1 MQNMQNQEIFHIAG
15 GPAYSKFRKEKL
27 LQKLQTINNQIKAI
41 YSEYIHI
48 VWCGIKIVDIDKT
61 ALEKILRYG
70 PKAHKLEFKNNS
82 IITIPRPGTIS
93 PWASRATD
101 IAKHCGLHGIKRIER
116 AVAIYIELK
125 NESLLSD
132 DEKKSLSIL
141 LHDRMTEV
149 SIFNLD
155 DAQFLFSDSPP
166 KPIQYAEMLEGGKQV
181 LNEFNKNLGLALSE
195 DEIDYLFNYF
205 SSIKRNPTDAEL
217 MMFAQANSEHCR
229 HKIFNADW
237 IIDGK
242 KQSTSLF
249 NMIKNT
255 HQLHPGN
262 TIVAYSD
269 NSSIIE
275 GTQIN
280 RFYPN
285 QNGIYSD
292 HEELTHFIMKVET
305 HNHPTAIS
313 PFSGAATGAGGEIRD
328 EGATGR
334 GSKPKAGLTGFSV
347 SNLHIP
353 EFIQPWEKIKYGV
366 PSRISSALQI
376 MIDGPIGAA
385 SYNNE
390 FGRPNIAG
398 YFRTLEIKHDDEVKG
413 FHKPIMLA
421 GGIGSINNI
430 HTKKHAIPPGALLIQ
445 LGGPAM
451 LIGLGG
457 GAASSMGTGFNSENL
472 DFDSVQRGN
481 PELQRRAQEVIDRCW
496 QLGTENPILSIH
508 DVGAGGLSN
517 AFPELV
523 NDGGVGATLQLRS
536 INNEEPSMSPREL
549 WCNEAQERYVLAIQE
564 KDLDLFKS
572 LCNRERCPFAILG
585 IAKKDKHLIVEDSL
599 LKKDVVHMDLSIL
612 LGKPPRMTRNVKRKE
627 ITIKVIKT
635 ETIDIKDAAYR
646 ILRYPAV
653 ANKMFLIHI
662 GDRTVT
668 GLIARDQLVGPWQV
682 PVADVAVTLSS
693 FDTILGEAFAIGEK
707 TPIALIDAKASVR
720 MALGESITNLSAASI
735 NNFEDIKLSANWMAS
750 AGHTGQ
756 DAALFD
762 AVEEIG
768 IHLCPDLGISIPVGK
783 DSMSMK
789 TTWLDNTKE
798 KTVVSPVSLIVSV
811 FAPVFDAR
819 KTLTPCLNRDLKDS
833 GLIYIDLGL
842 GKNRLG
848 ASSFNL
854 VFNEVGDIP
863 PKLDNAKTLKAF
875 FHVIQTLKKENMIE
889 AYHDRSD
896 GGLFATLSEMAFAGR
911 CGLNINL
918 TNCGTD
924 INAILFNEELGAVIQ
939 VRKEFISAALTKIH
953 KDLNQHAYLIGSINL
968 NQRIQIHYKNEIVFE
983 DTRSNL
989 QSIWTETSYK
999 MQSMRDNPECAIEE
1013 FSQISDDLDPGIN
1026 PKFNFEIPESF
1037 AIKKTKPKIA
1047 ILREQGINGHVEMA
1061 AAFSSAGFEAHDVHM
1076 TDIIEGHKSLADF
1089 SALVACGGFSYGDVL
1104 GAGEGWAKSI
1114 LFNSK
1119 TRDAFTAFFSRPN
1132 TIALG
1137 ICNGCQ
1143 MMSNLKEIIPGSALW
1158 PHFIKNKSE
1167 QFEARFVSVEILK
1180 SNSIFLAGM
1189 NGAILPIAVAHGEGY
1204 AEYQTETQVNDVLN
1218 HQLATLRYV
1227 DNYHKG
1233 TSTYPMNPNGSPN
1246 GITGFTS
1253 ENGRFSI
1260 MMPHPERVYR
1270 VLQNSWYPGSWDELA
1285 PWYKMFT
1292 NAYQFFN

>member
-1 MQNMQNQEIFHIAG
+1 MQSQEIIHIAG

-27 LQKLQTINNQIKAI
+27 LEKLQTVNPQIKDI
-41 YSEYIHI
+41 HSEYLHI
-48 VWCGIKIVDIDKT
+48 VWCEKKIAASEKDT
-61 ALEKILRYG
+61 LEKILHYG
-70 PKAHKLEFKNNS
+70 PKAQVLDFKDNS

-101 IAKHCGLHGIKRIER
+101 IANHCGLYDIKRIER
-116 AVAIYIELK
+116 AVAVYIELK
-125 NESLLSD
+125 NGALLSED
-132 DEKKSLSIL
+132 QKKVLAL
-141 LHDRMTEV
+141 YLHDRMTEV

-155 DAQFLFSDSPP
+155 DAKALFSHLAP
-166 KPIQYAEMLEGGKQV
+166 KPIQYAEMLEHGKKV
-181 LNEFNKNLGLALSE
+181 LNDFNKNLGLALSE

-205 SSIKRNPTDAEL
+205 TSIKRNPTDVEL

-237 IIDGK
+237 IVDGE
-242 KQSTSLF
+242 KQSKSLF
-249 NMIKNT
+249 GMIKNT

-262 TIVAYSD
+262 TVVAYSD
-269 NSSIIE
+269 NSSIVE
-275 GTQIN
+275 GAKIN

-285 QNGIYSD
+285 QNGVYD
-292 HEELTHFIMKVET
+292 NHEELTHFIMKVET

-347 SNLHIP
+347 SNLRIP
-353 EFIQPWEKIKYGV
+353 EFIQPWEKNDYGS

-376 MIDGPIGAA
+376 MIDGPIGGA

-398 YFRTLEIKHDDEVKG
+398 YFRTLEIEHDDEVKG

-421 GGIGSINNI
+421 GGIGSINDI
-430 HTKKHAIPPGALLIQ
+430 HTKKHAIPAGALLIQ
-445 LGGPAM
+445 IGGPAM

-457 GAASSMGTGFNSENL
+457 GAASSMGTGFNAENL

-496 QLGTENPILSIH
+496 QLGKDNPILSIH

-523 NDGGVGATLQLRS
+523 NDGGVGATFQLRS

-549 WCNEAQERYVLAIQE
+549 WCNEAQERYVLAIEE
-564 KDLDLFKS
+564 KDLDLFKL
-572 LCNRERCPFAILG
+572 LCERERCPFAIVG
-585 IAKKDKHLIVEDSL
+585 IAKNTKELIVEDSL
-599 LKKDVVHMDLSIL
+599 LKKDAVHMDLSIL
-612 LGKPPRMTRNVKRKE
+612 LGKPPKMTRDVIRKQKKL
-627 ITIKVIKT
+627 KVFAT
-635 ETIDIKDAAYR
+635 EDIDIKEAAYR

-662 GDRTVT
+662 GDRSVT
-668 GLIARDQLVGPWQV
+668 GLISRDQLVGPWQL

-693 FDTILGEAFAIGEK
+693 FDSLLGEAFAIGEK
-707 TPIALIDAKASVR
+707 TPIAMIDAKASVR
-720 MALGESITNLSAASI
+720 MALGEAITNLSAASI
-735 NNFEDIKLSANWMAS
+735 HHLEDVKLSANWMAS
-750 AGHTGQ
+750 AGHAGE

-768 IHLCPDLGISIPVGK
+768 MHLCPDLGISIPVGK

-789 TTWLDNTKE
+789 TTWLDQSQE
-798 KTVVSPVSLIVSV
+798 KTVVSPVSLIVSA

-819 KTLTPCLNRDLKDS
+819 KTLTPALDRNLKDS
-833 GLIYIDLGL
+833 GLIYIDLGF

-848 ASSFNL
+848 ASCFNL
-854 VFNEVGDIP
+854 VFNQVGDIVP
-863 PKLDNAKTLKAF
+863 TLDDTKILKAF
-875 FHVIQTLKKENMIE
+875 FEMIQTLKNEDVIV

-896 GGLFATLSEMAFAGR
+896 GGLFTTLTEMAFAGR
-911 CGLNINL
+911 CGLDIDL
-918 TNCGTD
+918 SKCGHD
-924 INAILFNEELGAVIQ
+924 IKAILFNEELGAVIQ
-939 VRKEFISAALTKIH
+939 VKKEHIADVLTRMNSAL
-953 KDLNQHAYLIGSINL
+953 KDHVFLIGSINS
-968 NQRIQIHYKNEIVFE
+968 QQTIHIQHENKTVFK
-983 DTRSNL
+983 DIRTNL
-989 QSIWTETSYK
+989 QNAWSETSYK
-999 MQSMRDNPECAIEE
+999 MQAMRDNPECALEE
-1013 FSQISDDLDPGIN
+1013 FSLISDDLDPGIS
-1026 PKFNFEIPESF
+1026 PQFNFEIPKTF

-1047 ILREQGINGHVEMA
+1047 ILREQGVNGHVEMA
-1061 AAFSSAGFEAHDVHM
+1061 SAFSRAGFEAHDVHM
-1076 TDIIEGHKSLADF
+1076 SDIIQDRKSLNDF

-1114 LFNSK
+1114 LFNRK
-1119 TRDAFTAFFSRPN
+1119 TRDAFEAFFSRPD

-1143 MMSNLKEIIPGSALW
+1143 MMSNLKEIIPGSSLW
-1158 PHFIKNKSE
+1158 PHFVKNKSE
-1167 QFEARFVSVEILK
+1167 QFEARFVSVEILP
-1180 SNSIFLAGM
+1180 SNSVFFTGM
-1189 NGAILPIAVAHGEGY
+1189 HGAILPIVVAHGEGY
-1204 AEYQTETQVNDVLN
+1204 TEYEDSKQLNDVLN

-1233 TSTYPMNPNGSPN
+1233 TSAYPMNPNGSPQ
-1246 GITGFTS
+1246 GMTGFTS
-1253 ENGRFSI
+1253 DNGRFSI
-1260 MMPHPERVYR
+1260 MMPHPERVFR
-1270 VLQNSWYPGSWDELA
+1270 TVQNSWHPETWDELA
-1285 PWYKMFT
+1285 PWYKMFA

>member
-1 MQNMQNQEIFHIAG
+1 MQSQEIIHIAG
-15 GPAYSKFRKEKL
+15 GPAYSKFRTEKL
-27 LQKLQTINNQIKAI
+27 LEKLQTVNPQIKDI
-41 YSEYIHI
+41 HSEYLHI
-48 VWCGIKIVDIDKT
+48 VWCEKKIAASEKDT
-61 ALEKILRYG
+61 LEKILHYG
-70 PKAHKLEFKNNS
+70 PKAQVLDFKDNS

-101 IAKHCGLHGIKRIER
+101 IANHCGLYDIKRIER
-116 AVAIYIELK
+116 AVAVYIELK
-125 NESLLSD
+125 NGALLSED
-132 DEKKSLSIL
+132 QKKVLAL
-141 LHDRMTEV
+141 YLHDRMTEV

-155 DAQFLFSDSPP
+155 DAKALFSHLAP
-166 KPIQYAEMLEGGKQV
+166 KPIQYAEMLEHGKKV
-181 LNEFNKNLGLALSE
+181 LNDFNKNLGLALSE

-205 SSIKRNPTDAEL
+205 TSIKRNPTDVEL

-237 IIDGK
+237 IVDGE
-242 KQSTSLF
+242 KQSKSLF
-249 NMIKNT
+249 GMIKNT

-262 TIVAYSD
+262 TVVAYSD
-269 NSSIIE
+269 NSSIVE
-275 GTQIN
+275 GAKIN

-285 QNGIYSD
+285 QNGVYD
-292 HEELTHFIMKVET
+292 NHEELTHFIMKVET

-347 SNLHIP
+347 SNLRIP
-353 EFIQPWEKIKYGV
+353 EFIQPWEKNDYGS

-376 MIDGPIGAA
+376 MIDGPIGGA

-398 YFRTLEIKHDDEVKG
+398 YFRTLEIEHDDEVKG

-421 GGIGSINNI
+421 GGIGSINDI
-430 HTKKHAIPPGALLIQ
+430 HTKKHAIPAGSLLIQ
-445 LGGPAM
+445 IGGPAM

-457 GAASSMGTGFNSENL
+457 GAASSMGTGFNAENL

-496 QLGTENPILSIH
+496 QLGKDNPILSIH

-523 NDGGVGATLQLRS
+523 NDGGVGATFQLRS

-549 WCNEAQERYVLAIQE
+549 WCNEAQERYVLAIEE
-564 KDLDLFKS
+564 KDLDLFKL
-572 LCNRERCPFAILG
+572 LCERERCPFAIVG
-585 IAKKDKHLIVEDSL
+585 IAKNTKELIVEDSL
-599 LKKDVVHMDLSIL
+599 LKKDAVHMDLSIL
-612 LGKPPRMTRNVKRKE
+612 LGKPPKMTRDVIRKQ
-627 ITIKVIKT
+627 KKLKAFAT
-635 ETIDIKDAAYR
+635 EDIDIKEAAYR

-662 GDRTVT
+662 GDRSVT
-668 GLIARDQLVGPWQV
+668 GLISRDQLVGPWQL

-693 FDTILGEAFAIGEK
+693 FDSLLGEAFAIGEK
-707 TPIALIDAKASVR
+707 TPIAMIDAKASVR
-720 MALGESITNLSAASI
+720 MALGEAITNLSAASI
-735 NNFEDIKLSANWMAS
+735 HHLEDVKLSANWMAS
-750 AGHTGQ
+750 AGHAGE

-768 IHLCPDLGISIPVGK
+768 MHLCPDLGISIPVGK

-789 TTWLDNTKE
+789 TTWLDQSQE
-798 KTVVSPVSLIVSV
+798 KTVVSPVSLIVSA

-819 KTLTPCLNRDLKDS
+819 KTLTPALDRNLKDS
-833 GLIYIDLGL
+833 GLIYIDLGF

-848 ASSFNL
+848 ASCFNL
-854 VFNEVGDIP
+854 VFNQVGDIAP
-863 PKLDNAKTLKAF
+863 TLDDTKILKAF
-875 FHVIQTLKKENMIE
+875 FEMIQTLKNEDVIV

-896 GGLFATLSEMAFAGR
+896 GGLFTTLTEMAFAGR
-911 CGLNINL
+911 CGLDIDL
-918 TNCGTD
+918 SKCGHD
-924 INAILFNEELGAVIQ
+924 IKAILFNEELGAVIQ
-939 VRKEFISAALTKIH
+939 VKKEHIADVLTRMNRALN
-953 KDLNQHAYLIGSINL
+953 DHAFLIGSINS
-968 NQRIQIHYKNEIVFE
+968 QQTIHIQHENKTVFK
-983 DTRSNL
+983 DIRTNL
-989 QSIWTETSYK
+989 QNAWSETSYK
-999 MQSMRDNPECAIEE
+999 MQAMRDNPECALEE
-1013 FSQISDDLDPGIN
+1013 FSLISDDLDPGIS
-1026 PKFNFEIPESF
+1026 PQFNFEIPQTF

-1047 ILREQGINGHVEMA
+1047 ILREQGVNGHVEMA
-1061 AAFSSAGFEAHDVHM
+1061 SAFSRAGFEAHDVHM
-1076 TDIIEGHKSLADF
+1076 SDIIQDRKSLNDF

-1114 LFNSK
+1114 LFNRK
-1119 TRDAFTAFFSRPN
+1119 TRDAFEAFFSRPD

-1143 MMSNLKEIIPGSALW
+1143 MMSNLKEIIPGSSLW
-1158 PHFIKNKSE
+1158 PHFVKNKSE
-1167 QFEARFVSVEILK
+1167 QFEARFVSVEILP
-1180 SNSIFLAGM
+1180 SNSVFFTGM
-1189 NGAILPIAVAHGEGY
+1189 HGAILPIVVAHGEGY
-1204 AEYQTETQVNDVLN
+1204 TEYEDSKQLNDVLN

-1233 TSTYPMNPNGSPN
+1233 TSAYPMNPNGSPQ
-1246 GITGFTS
+1246 GMTGFTS
-1253 ENGRFSI
+1253 DNGRFSI
-1260 MMPHPERVYR
+1260 MMPHPERVFR
-1270 VLQNSWYPGSWDELA
+1270 TVQNSWHPETWDELA
-1285 PWYKMFT
+1285 PWYKMFA

>member
-1 MQNMQNQEIFHIAG
+1 MQSQEIIHIAG

-27 LQKLQTINNQIKAI
+27 LEKLQTVNPQIKDI
-41 YSEYIHI
+41 HSEYLHI
-48 VWCGIKIVDIDKT
+48 VWCEKKIAASEKNT
-61 ALEKILRYG
+61 LEKILHYG
-70 PKAHKLEFKNNS
+70 PKAQVLDFKDNS

-101 IAKHCGLHGIKRIER
+101 IANHCGLYDIKRIER
-116 AVAIYIELK
+116 AVAVYIELK
-125 NESLLSD
+125 NGALLSED
-132 DEKKSLSIL
+132 QKKVLAL
-141 LHDRMTEV
+141 YLHDRMTEV

-155 DAQFLFSDSPP
+155 DAKALFSHLAP
-166 KPIQYAEMLEGGKQV
+166 KPIQYAEMLEHGKKV
-181 LNEFNKNLGLALSE
+181 LNDFNKNLGLALSE

-205 SSIKRNPTDAEL
+205 TSIKRNPTDVEL

-237 IIDGK
+237 IVDGE
-242 KQSTSLF
+242 KQSKSLF
-249 NMIKNT
+249 GMIKNT

-262 TIVAYSD
+262 TVVAYSD
-269 NSSIIE
+269 NSSIVE
-275 GTQIN
+275 GAKIN

-285 QNGIYSD
+285 QNGVYD
-292 HEELTHFIMKVET
+292 NHEELTHFIMKVET

-347 SNLHIP
+347 SNLRIP
-353 EFIQPWEKIKYGV
+353 EFIQPWEKNDYGS

-376 MIDGPIGAA
+376 MIDGPIGGA

-398 YFRTLEIKHDDEVKG
+398 YFRTLEIEHDDEVKG

-421 GGIGSINNI
+421 GGIGSINDI
-430 HTKKHAIPPGALLIQ
+430 HTKKHAIPAGALLIQ
-445 LGGPAM
+445 IGGPAM

-457 GAASSMGTGFNSENL
+457 GAASSMGTGFNAENL

-496 QLGTENPILSIH
+496 QLGKDNPILSIH

-523 NDGGVGATLQLRS
+523 NDGGVGATFQLRS

-549 WCNEAQERYVLAIQE
+549 WCNEAQERYVLAIEE
-564 KDLDLFKS
+564 KDLDLFKL
-572 LCNRERCPFAILG
+572 LCERERCPFAIVG
-585 IAKKDKHLIVEDSL
+585 IAKNTKELIVEDSL
-599 LKKDVVHMDLSIL
+599 LKKDAVHMDLSIL
-612 LGKPPRMTRNVKRKE
+612 LGKPPKMTRDVIRKQ
-627 ITIKVIKT
+627 KKLKAFAT
-635 ETIDIKDAAYR
+635 EDIDIKEAAYR

-662 GDRTVT
+662 GDRSVT
-668 GLIARDQLVGPWQV
+668 GLISRDQLVGPWQL

-693 FDTILGEAFAIGEK
+693 FDSLLGEAFAIGEK
-707 TPIALIDAKASVR
+707 TPIAMIDAKASVR
-720 MALGESITNLSAASI
+720 MALGEAITNLSAASI
-735 NNFEDIKLSANWMAS
+735 HHLEDVKLSANWMAS
-750 AGHTGQ
+750 AGHAGE

-768 IHLCPDLGISIPVGK
+768 MHLCPDLGISIPVGK

-789 TTWLDNTKE
+789 TTWLDQSQE
-798 KTVVSPVSLIVSV
+798 KTVVSPVSLIVSA

-819 KTLTPCLNRDLKDS
+819 KTLTPALDRNLKDS
-833 GLIYIDLGL
+833 GLIYIDLGF

-848 ASSFNL
+848 ASCFNL
-854 VFNEVGDIP
+854 VFNQVGDIAP
-863 PKLDNAKTLKAF
+863 TLDDTKILKAF
-875 FHVIQTLKKENMIE
+875 FEMIQTLKNEDVIV

-896 GGLFATLSEMAFAGR
+896 GGLFTTLTEMAFAGR
-911 CGLNINL
+911 CGLDIDL
-918 TNCGTD
+918 SKCGHD
-924 INAILFNEELGAVIQ
+924 IKAILFNEELGAVIQ
-939 VRKEFISAALTKIH
+939 VKKEHIADVLTRMNRAL
-953 KDLNQHAYLIGSINL
+953 KDHAFLIGSINS
-968 NQRIQIHYKNEIVFE
+968 QQTIHIQHENKTVFK
-983 DTRSNL
+983 DIRANL
-989 QSIWTETSYK
+989 QNAWSETSYK
-999 MQSMRDNPECAIEE
+999 MQAMRDNPECALEE
-1013 FSQISDDLDPGIN
+1013 FSLISDDLDPGIS
-1026 PKFNFEIPESF
+1026 PQFNFEIPQTF

-1047 ILREQGINGHVEMA
+1047 ILREQGVNGHVEMA
-1061 AAFSSAGFEAHDVHM
+1061 SAFSRAGFEAHDVHM
-1076 TDIIEGHKSLADF
+1076 SDIIQDRKSLNDF

-1114 LFNSK
+1114 LFNRK
-1119 TRDAFTAFFSRPN
+1119 TRDAFEAFFSRPD

-1143 MMSNLKEIIPGSALW
+1143 MMSNLKEIIPGSSLW
-1158 PHFIKNKSE
+1158 PHFVKNKSE
-1167 QFEARFVSVEILK
+1167 QFEARFVSVEILP
-1180 SNSIFLAGM
+1180 SNSVFFTGM
-1189 NGAILPIAVAHGEGY
+1189 HGAILPIVVAHGEGY
-1204 AEYQTETQVNDVLN
+1204 TEYEDSKQLNDVLN

-1233 TSTYPMNPNGSPN
+1233 TSAYPMNPNGSPQ
-1246 GITGFTS
+1246 GMTGFTS
-1253 ENGRFSI
+1253 DNGRFSI
-1260 MMPHPERVYR
+1260 MMPHPERVFR
-1270 VLQNSWYPGSWDELA
+1270 TVQNSWHPETWDELA
-1285 PWYKMFT
+1285 PWYKMFA

>member
-1 MQNMQNQEIFHIAG
+1 MQSQEIIHIAG

-27 LQKLQTINNQIKAI
+27 LEKLQTVNPQIKDI
-41 YSEYIHI
+41 HSEYLHI
-48 VWCGIKIVDIDKT
+48 VWCEKKIAASEKDT
-61 ALEKILRYG
+61 LEKILHYG
-70 PKAHKLEFKNNS
+70 PKAQVLDFKDNS

-101 IAKHCGLHGIKRIER
+101 IANHCGLYDIKRIER
-116 AVAIYIELK
+116 AVAVYIELK
-125 NESLLSD
+125 NGALLSED
-132 DEKKSLSIL
+132 QKKVLAL
-141 LHDRMTEV
+141 YLHDRMTEV

-155 DAQFLFSDSPP
+155 DAKALFSHLAP
-166 KPIQYAEMLEGGKQV
+166 KPIQYAEMLEHGKKV
-181 LNEFNKNLGLALSE
+181 LNDFNKNLGLALSE

-205 SSIKRNPTDAEL
+205 TSIKRNPTDVEL

-237 IIDGK
+237 IVDGE
-242 KQSTSLF
+242 KQSKSLF
-249 NMIKNT
+249 GMIKNT

-262 TIVAYSD
+262 TVVAYSD
-269 NSSIIE
+269 NSSIVE
-275 GTQIN
+275 GAKIN

-285 QNGIYSD
+285 QNGVYD
-292 HEELTHFIMKVET
+292 NHEELTHFIMKVET

-347 SNLHIP
+347 SNLRIP
-353 EFIQPWEKIKYGV
+353 EFIQPWEKNDYGS

-376 MIDGPIGAA
+376 MIDGPIGGA

-398 YFRTLEIKHDDEVKG
+398 YFRTLEIEHDDEVKG

-421 GGIGSINNI
+421 GGIGSINDI
-430 HTKKHAIPPGALLIQ
+430 HTKKHAIPAGALLIQ
-445 LGGPAM
+445 IGGPAM

-457 GAASSMGTGFNSENL
+457 GAASSMGTGFNAENL

-496 QLGTENPILSIH
+496 QLGKDNPILSIH

-523 NDGGVGATLQLRS
+523 NDGGVGATFQLRS

-549 WCNEAQERYVLAIQE
+549 WCNEAQERYVLAIEE
-564 KDLDLFKS
+564 KDLDLFKL
-572 LCNRERCPFAILG
+572 LCERERCPFAIVG
-585 IAKKDKHLIVEDSL
+585 IAKNTKELIVEDSL
-599 LKKDVVHMDLSIL
+599 LKKDAVHMDLSIL
-612 LGKPPRMTRNVKRKE
+612 LGKPPKMTRDVIRKQ
-627 ITIKVIKT
+627 KKLKAFAT
-635 ETIDIKDAAYR
+635 EDIDIKEAAYR

-662 GDRTVT
+662 GDRSVT
-668 GLIARDQLVGPWQV
+668 GLISRDQLVGPWQL

-693 FDTILGEAFAIGEK
+693 FDSLLGEAFAIGEK
-707 TPIALIDAKASVR
+707 TPIAMIDAKASVR
-720 MALGESITNLSAASI
+720 MALGEAITNLSAASI
-735 NNFEDIKLSANWMAS
+735 HHLEDVKLSANWMAS
-750 AGHTGQ
+750 AGHAGE

-768 IHLCPDLGISIPVGK
+768 MHLCPDLGISIPVGK

-789 TTWLDNTKE
+789 TTWLDQSQE
-798 KTVVSPVSLIVSV
+798 KTVVSPVSLIVSA

-819 KTLTPCLNRDLKDS
+819 KTLTPALDRNLKDS
-833 GLIYIDLGL
+833 GLIYIDLGF

-848 ASSFNL
+848 ASCFNL
-854 VFNEVGDIP
+854 VFNQVGDIAP
-863 PKLDNAKTLKAF
+863 TLDDTKILKAF
-875 FHVIQTLKKENMIE
+875 FEMIQTLKNEDVIV

-896 GGLFATLSEMAFAGR
+896 GGLFTTLTEMAFAGR
-911 CGLNINL
+911 CGLDIDL
-918 TNCGTD
+918 SKCGHD
-924 INAILFNEELGAVIQ
+924 IKAILFNEELGAVIQ
-939 VRKEFISAALTKIH
+939 VKKEHIADVLTRMNHAL
-953 KDLNQHAYLIGSINL
+953 KDHAFLIGSINS
-968 NQRIQIHYKNEIVFE
+968 QQTIHIQHENKTVFK
-983 DTRSNL
+983 DIRANL
-989 QSIWTETSYK
+989 QNAWSETSYK
-999 MQSMRDNPECAIEE
+999 MQAMRDNPECALEE
-1013 FSQISDDLDPGIN
+1013 FSLISDDLDPGIS
-1026 PKFNFEIPESF
+1026 PQFNFEIPQTF

-1047 ILREQGINGHVEMA
+1047 ILREQGVNGHVEMA
-1061 AAFSSAGFEAHDVHM
+1061 SAFSRAGFEAHDVHM
-1076 TDIIEGHKSLADF
+1076 SDIIQDRKSLNDF

-1114 LFNSK
+1114 LFNRK
-1119 TRDAFTAFFSRPN
+1119 TRDAFEAFFSRPD

-1143 MMSNLKEIIPGSALW
+1143 MMSNLKEIIPGSSLW
-1158 PHFIKNKSE
+1158 PHFVKNKSE
-1167 QFEARFVSVEILK
+1167 QFEARFVSVEILP
-1180 SNSIFLAGM
+1180 SNSVFFTGM
-1189 NGAILPIAVAHGEGY
+1189 HGAILPIVVAHGEGY
-1204 AEYQTETQVNDVLN
+1204 TEYEDSKQLNDVLN
-1218 HQLATLRYV
+1218 HQLAILRYV

-1233 TSTYPMNPNGSPN
+1233 TSAYPMNPNGSPQ
-1246 GITGFTS
+1246 GMTGFTS
-1253 ENGRFSI
+1253 DNGRFSI
-1260 MMPHPERVYR
+1260 MMPHPERVFR
-1270 VLQNSWYPGSWDELA
+1270 TVQNSWHPETWDELA
-1285 PWYKMFT
+1285 PWYKMFA

>member
-1 MQNMQNQEIFHIAG
+1 MQSQEIIHIAG
-15 GPAYSKFRKEKL
+15 GPAFSKFRKEKL
-27 LQKLQTINNQIKAI
+27 LGKLQTVNPKIKDI
-41 YSEYIHI
+41 HSEYLHL
-48 VWCGIKIVDIDKT
+48 VWCEKKINASEKDT
-61 ALEKILRYG
+61 LEKILHYG
-70 PKAHKLEFKNNS
+70 PKAQALDFKQNS

-101 IAKHCGLHGIKRIER
+101 IANHCGLHDIKRIER
-116 AVAIYIELK
+116 AIAIYIELK
-125 NESLLSD
+125 DETLLSED
-132 DEKKSLSIL
+132 QKKVLAL
-141 LHDRMTEV
+141 YLYDRMTEV

-155 DAQFLFSDSPP
+155 DAKALFSNLAP
-166 KPIQYAEMLEGGKQV
+166 KPIQYAEMLEGGKKV
-181 LNEFNKNLGLALSE
+181 LNDFNKKLGLALSE

-205 SSIKRNPTDAEL
+205 TSIKRNPTDAEL

-237 IIDGK
+237 IVDGE
-242 KQSTSLF
+242 KQSKSLF
-249 NMIKNT
+249 GMIKNT

-262 TIVAYSD
+262 TVVAYSD
-269 NSSIIE
+269 NSSIVE
-275 GTQIN
+275 GAMIN
-280 RFYPN
+280 RLYPN
-285 QNGIYSD
+285 QNGVYNN

-347 SNLHIP
+347 SNLRIP
-353 EFIQPWEKIKYGV
+353 EFIQPWEKDHYGS

-376 MIDGPIGAA
+376 MIDGPIGSA

-398 YFRTLEIKHDDEVKG
+398 YFRTLEIEHDDEVKG

-421 GGIGSINNI
+421 GGIGSINDI
-430 HTKKHAIPPGALLIQ
+430 HTKKHAIPAGALLIQ
-445 LGGPAM
+445 IGGPAM

-457 GAASSMGTGFNSENL
+457 GAASSMGTGFNAENL

-496 QLGTENPILSIH
+496 QLGTDNPILSIH

-523 NDGGVGATLQLRS
+523 NDGGVGATFQLRS

-549 WCNEAQERYVLAIQE
+549 WCNEAQERYVLAIEE

-572 LCNRERCPFAILG
+572 LCERERCPFAIVG
-585 IAKKDKHLIVEDSL
+585 IAKNTKDLIVEDSL
-599 LKKDVVHMDLSIL
+599 LKTDAVHMDLSIL
-612 LGKPPRMTRNVKRKE
+612 LGKPPKMTRDVKRKQ
-627 ITIKVIKT
+627 KKLKAFAT
-635 ETIDIKDAAYR
+635 EDIDIKEAAYR

-662 GDRTVT
+662 GDRSVT
-668 GLIARDQLVGPWQV
+668 GLISRDQLVGPWQL

-693 FDTILGEAFAIGEK
+693 FDSLLGEAFAIGEK
-707 TPIALIDAKASVR
+707 TPIAIIDAKASVR
-720 MALGESITNLSAASI
+720 MALGEAITNLSAASI
-735 NNFEDIKLSANWMAS
+735 HHLEDVKLSANWMAS
-750 AGHTGQ
+750 AGHAGE

-768 IHLCPDLGISIPVGK
+768 MHLCPDLGISIPVGK

-789 TTWLDNTKE
+789 TTWLDQSQE
-798 KTVVSPVSLIVSV
+798 KTVVSPVSLIVSA

-819 KTLTPCLNRDLKDS
+819 KTLTPALNRNLKDS
-833 GLIYIDLGL
+833 SLIYIDLGF

-848 ASSFNL
+848 ASCFNL
-854 VFNEVGDIP
+854 VFNQVGDVSP
-863 PKLDNAKTLKAF
+863 TLDDTKTLKAF
-875 FHVIQTLKKENMIE
+875 FEMIQTLKNEDAIV

-896 GGLFATLSEMAFAGR
+896 GGLFVTLTEMAFAGR
-911 CGLNINL
+911 CGLDIDL
-918 TNCGTD
+918 SNCGQD
-924 INAILFNEELGAVIQ
+924 IKAILFNEELGAVIQ
-939 VRKEFISAALTKIH
+939 VKKEHIADVLTRMNRAL
-953 KDLNQHAYLIGSINL
+953 KDHAFLIGSINS
-968 NQRIQIHYKNEIVFE
+968 NQTIHIQYQNKTVFK
-983 DTRSNL
+983 DIRSNL
-989 QSIWTETSYK
+989 QNAWSETSYK
-999 MQSMRDNPECAIEE
+999 MQAMRDNPECALEE
-1013 FSQISDDLDPGIN
+1013 FSLISDDLDPGIN
-1026 PKFNFEIPESF
+1026 PQFDFEIPQTF

-1047 ILREQGINGHVEMA
+1047 VLREQGVNGHVEMA
-1061 AAFSSAGFEAHDVHM
+1061 AAFSTAGFEAHDVHM
-1076 TDIIEGHKSLADF
+1076 SDIIQGRKSLNDF

-1114 LFNSK
+1114 LFNKK
-1119 TRDAFTAFFSRPN
+1119 TRDTFETFFSRSD

-1143 MMSNLKEIIPGSALW
+1143 MMSNLKEIIPGTSLW
-1158 PHFIKNKSE
+1158 PHFVKNKSE
-1167 QFEARFVSVEILK
+1167 QFEARFVSVEILP
-1180 SNSIFLAGM
+1180 SNSIFFTGM
-1189 NGAILPIAVAHGEGY
+1189 HGAILPIAVAHGEGY
-1204 AEYQTETQVNDVLN
+1204 TEYQDSKQMNDVLN

-1233 TSTYPMNPNGSPN
+1233 TSAYPMNPNGSPQ
-1246 GITGFTS
+1246 GMTGFTS

-1260 MMPHPERVYR
+1260 MMPHPERVFR
-1270 VLQNSWYPGSWDELA
+1270 TVQNSWYPETWDELA
-1285 PWYKMFT
+1285 PWYKMFV

>member
-1 MQNMQNQEIFHIAG
+1 MQSQEIIHIAG

-27 LQKLQTINNQIKAI
+27 LEKLQTVNPQIKDI
-41 YSEYIHI
+41 HSEYLHI
-48 VWCGIKIVDIDKT
+48 VWCEKKIAASEKDT
-61 ALEKILRYG
+61 LEKILHYG
-70 PKAHKLEFKNNS
+70 PKAQVLDFKDNS

-101 IAKHCGLHGIKRIER
+101 IANHCGLYDIKRIER
-116 AVAIYIELK
+116 AVAVYIELK
-125 NESLLSD
+125 NGALLSED
-132 DEKKSLSIL
+132 QKKVLAL
-141 LHDRMTEV
+141 YLHDRMTEV

-155 DAQFLFSDSPP
+155 DAKALFSHLAP
-166 KPIQYAEMLEGGKQV
+166 KPIQYAEMLEHGKKV
-181 LNEFNKNLGLALSE
+181 LNDFNKNLGLALSE

-205 SSIKRNPTDAEL
+205 TSIKRNPTDVEL

-237 IIDGK
+237 IVDGE
-242 KQSTSLF
+242 KQSKSLF
-249 NMIKNT
+249 GMIKNT

-262 TIVAYSD
+262 TVVAYSD
-269 NSSIIE
+269 NSSIVE
-275 GTQIN
+275 GAKIN

-285 QNGIYSD
+285 QNGVYD
-292 HEELTHFIMKVET
+292 NHEELTHFIMKVET

-347 SNLHIP
+347 SNLRIP
-353 EFIQPWEKIKYGV
+353 EFIQPWEKNDYGS

-376 MIDGPIGAA
+376 MIDGPIGGA

-398 YFRTLEIKHDDEVKG
+398 YFRTLEIEHDDEVKG

-421 GGIGSINNI
+421 GGIGSINDI
-430 HTKKHAIPPGALLIQ
+430 HTKKHAIPAGALLIQ
-445 LGGPAM
+445 IGGPAM

-457 GAASSMGTGFNSENL
+457 GAASSMGTGFNAENL

-496 QLGTENPILSIH
+496 QLGKDNPILSIH

-523 NDGGVGATLQLRS
+523 NDGGVGATFQLRS

-549 WCNEAQERYVLAIQE
+549 WCNEAQERYVLAIEE
-564 KDLDLFKS
+564 KDLDLFKL
-572 LCNRERCPFAILG
+572 LCERERCPFAIVG
-585 IAKKDKHLIVEDSL
+585 IAKSTKELIVEDSL
-599 LKKDVVHMDLSIL
+599 LKKDAVHMDLSIL
-612 LGKPPRMTRNVKRKE
+612 LGKPPKMTRDVIRKQ
-627 ITIKVIKT
+627 KKLKAFAT
-635 ETIDIKDAAYR
+635 EDIDIKEAAYR

-662 GDRTVT
+662 GDRSVT
-668 GLIARDQLVGPWQV
+668 GLISRDQLVGPWQL

-693 FDTILGEAFAIGEK
+693 FDSLLGEAFAIGEK
-707 TPIALIDAKASVR
+707 TPIAMIDAKASVR
-720 MALGESITNLSAASI
+720 MALGEAITNLSAASI
-735 NNFEDIKLSANWMAS
+735 HHLEDVKLSANWMAS
-750 AGHTGQ
+750 AGHAGE

-768 IHLCPDLGISIPVGK
+768 MHLCPDLGISIPVGK

-789 TTWLDNTKE
+789 TTWLDQSQE
-798 KTVVSPVSLIVSV
+798 KTVVSPVSLIVSA

-819 KTLTPCLNRDLKDS
+819 KTLTPALDRNLKDS
-833 GLIYIDLGL
+833 GLIYIDLGF

-848 ASSFNL
+848 ASCFNL
-854 VFNEVGDIP
+854 VFNQVGDIAP
-863 PKLDNAKTLKAF
+863 TLDDTKILKAF
-875 FHVIQTLKKENMIE
+875 FEMIQTLKNEDVIV

-896 GGLFATLSEMAFAGR
+896 GGLFTTLTEMAFAGR
-911 CGLNINL
+911 CGLDIDL
-918 TNCGTD
+918 SKCGHD
-924 INAILFNEELGAVIQ
+924 IKAILFNEELGAVIQ
-939 VRKEFISAALTKIH
+939 VKKEHIADVLTRMNRAL
-953 KDLNQHAYLIGSINL
+953 KDHAFLIGSINS
-968 NQRIQIHYKNEIVFE
+968 QQTIHIQHENKTVFK
-983 DTRSNL
+983 DIRANL
-989 QSIWTETSYK
+989 QNAWSETSYK
-999 MQSMRDNPECAIEE
+999 MQTMRDNPECALEE
-1013 FSQISDDLDPGIN
+1013 FSLISDDLDPGIS
-1026 PKFNFEIPESF
+1026 PQFNFEIPQTF

-1047 ILREQGINGHVEMA
+1047 ILREQGVNGHVEMA
-1061 AAFSSAGFEAHDVHM
+1061 AAFSRAGFEAHDVHM
-1076 TDIIEGHKSLADF
+1076 SDIIQDRKSLNDF

-1114 LFNSK
+1114 LFNRK
-1119 TRDAFTAFFSRPN
+1119 TRDAFEAFFSRPD

-1143 MMSNLKEIIPGSALW
+1143 MMSNLKEIIPGSSLW
-1158 PHFIKNKSE
+1158 PHFVKNKSE
-1167 QFEARFVSVEILK
+1167 QFEARFVSVEILP
-1180 SNSIFLAGM
+1180 SNSVFFTGM
-1189 NGAILPIAVAHGEGY
+1189 HGAILPIVVAHGEGY
-1204 AEYQTETQVNDVLN
+1204 TEYEDSKQLNDVLN
-1218 HQLATLRYV
+1218 HQLAILRYV

-1233 TSTYPMNPNGSPN
+1233 TSAYPMNPNGSPQ
-1246 GITGFTS
+1246 GMTGFTS
-1253 ENGRFSI
+1253 DNGRFSI
-1260 MMPHPERVYR
+1260 MMPHPERVFR
-1270 VLQNSWYPGSWDELA
+1270 TVQNSWHPETWDELA
-1285 PWYKMFT
+1285 PWYKMFA

>member
-1 MQNMQNQEIFHIAG
+1 MQSQEIIHIAG

-27 LQKLQTINNQIKAI
+27 LEKLQTVNPQIKDI
-41 YSEYIHI
+41 HSEYLHI
-48 VWCGIKIVDIDKT
+48 VWCEKKIAASEKDT
-61 ALEKILRYG
+61 LERILHYG
-70 PKAHKLEFKNNS
+70 PKAQVLDFKDNS

-101 IAKHCGLHGIKRIER
+101 IANHCGLYDIKRIER
-116 AVAIYIELK
+116 AVAVYIELK
-125 NESLLSD
+125 NGALLSED
-132 DEKKSLSIL
+132 QKKVLTL
-141 LHDRMTEV
+141 YLHDRMTEV

-155 DAQFLFSDSPP
+155 DAKALFSHLAP
-166 KPIQYAEMLEGGKQV
+166 KPIQYAEMLEHGKKV
-181 LNEFNKNLGLALSE
+181 LNDFNKNLGLALSE

-205 SSIKRNPTDAEL
+205 TSIKRNPTDVEL

-237 IIDGK
+237 IVDGE
-242 KQSTSLF
+242 KQSKSLF
-249 NMIKNT
+249 GMIKNT

-262 TIVAYSD
+262 TVVAYSD
-269 NSSIIE
+269 NSSIVE
-275 GTQIN
+275 GAKIN

-285 QNGIYSD
+285 QNGVYD
-292 HEELTHFIMKVET
+292 NHEELTHFIMKVET

-347 SNLHIP
+347 SNLRIP
-353 EFIQPWEKIKYGV
+353 EFIQPWEKNDYGS

-376 MIDGPIGAA
+376 MIDGPIGGA

-398 YFRTLEIKHDDEVKG
+398 YFRTLEIEHDDEVKG

-421 GGIGSINNI
+421 GGIGSINDI
-430 HTKKHAIPPGALLIQ
+430 HTKKHAIPAGALLIQ
-445 LGGPAM
+445 IGGPAM

-457 GAASSMGTGFNSENL
+457 GAASSMGTGFNAENL

-496 QLGTENPILSIH
+496 QLGKDNPILSIH

-523 NDGGVGATLQLRS
+523 NDGGVGATFQLRS

-549 WCNEAQERYVLAIQE
+549 WCNEAQERYVLAIEE
-564 KDLDLFKS
+564 KDLDLFKL
-572 LCNRERCPFAILG
+572 LCERERCPFAIVG
-585 IAKKDKHLIVEDSL
+585 IAKNTKELIVEDSL
-599 LKKDVVHMDLSIL
+599 LKKDAVHMDLSIL
-612 LGKPPRMTRNVKRKE
+612 LGKPPKMTRDVIRKQ
-627 ITIKVIKT
+627 KKLKAFAT
-635 ETIDIKDAAYR
+635 EDIDIKEAAYR

-662 GDRTVT
+662 GDRSVT
-668 GLIARDQLVGPWQV
+668 GLISRDQLVGPWQL

-693 FDTILGEAFAIGEK
+693 FDSLLGEAFAIGEK
-707 TPIALIDAKASVR
+707 TPIAMIDAKASVR
-720 MALGESITNLSAASI
+720 MALGEAITNLSAASI
-735 NNFEDIKLSANWMAS
+735 HHLEDVKLSANWMAS
-750 AGHTGQ
+750 AGHAGE

-768 IHLCPDLGISIPVGK
+768 MHLCPDLGISIPVGK

-789 TTWLDNTKE
+789 TTWLDQSQE
-798 KTVVSPVSLIVSV
+798 KTVVSPVSLIVSA

-819 KTLTPCLNRDLKDS
+819 KTLTPALDRNLKDS
-833 GLIYIDLGL
+833 GLIYIDLGF

-848 ASSFNL
+848 ASCFNL
-854 VFNEVGDIP
+854 VFNQVGDIAP
-863 PKLDNAKTLKAF
+863 TLDDTKILKAF
-875 FHVIQTLKKENMIE
+875 FEMIQTLKNEDVIV

-896 GGLFATLSEMAFAGR
+896 GGLFTTLTEMAFAGR
-911 CGLNINL
+911 CGLDIDL
-918 TNCGTD
+918 SKCGHD
-924 INAILFNEELGAVIQ
+924 IKAILFNEELGAVIQ
-939 VRKEFISAALTKIH
+939 VKKEHIADVLTRMNRAL
-953 KDLNQHAYLIGSINL
+953 KDHAFLIGSINS
-968 NQRIQIHYKNEIVFE
+968 QQTIHIQHENKTVFK
-983 DTRSNL
+983 DIRANL
-989 QSIWTETSYK
+989 QNAWSETSYK
-999 MQSMRDNPECAIEE
+999 MQAMRDNPECALEE
-1013 FSQISDDLDPGIN
+1013 FSLISDDLDPGIS
-1026 PKFNFEIPESF
+1026 PQFNFEIPQTF

-1047 ILREQGINGHVEMA
+1047 ILREQGVNGHVEMA
-1061 AAFSSAGFEAHDVHM
+1061 SAFSRAGFEAHDVHM
-1076 TDIIEGHKSLADF
+1076 SDIIQDRKSLNDF

-1114 LFNSK
+1114 LFNRK
-1119 TRDAFTAFFSRPN
+1119 TRDAFEAFFSRPD

-1143 MMSNLKEIIPGSALW
+1143 MMSNLKEIIPGSSLW
-1158 PHFIKNKSE
+1158 PHFVKNKSE
-1167 QFEARFVSVEILK
+1167 QFEARFVSVEILP
-1180 SNSIFLAGM
+1180 SNSVFFTGM
-1189 NGAILPIAVAHGEGY
+1189 HGAILPIVVAHGEGY
-1204 AEYQTETQVNDVLN
+1204 TEYEDSKQLNDVLN

-1233 TSTYPMNPNGSPN
+1233 TSAYPMNPNGSPQ
-1246 GITGFTS
+1246 GMTGFTS
-1253 ENGRFSI
+1253 DNGRFSI
-1260 MMPHPERVYR
+1260 MMPHPERVFR
-1270 VLQNSWYPGSWDELA
+1270 TVQNSWHPETWDELA
-1285 PWYKMFT
+1285 PWYKMFA

>member
-1 MQNMQNQEIFHIAG
+1 MQSQEIIHITG

-27 LQKLQTINNQIKAI
+27 LRNLQIINNQIKDI
-41 YSEYIHI
+41 HSQYIHI
-48 VWCGIKIVDIDKT
+48 IWCEKKIT
-61 ALEKILRYG
+61 ATHKAVLEKILYYG
-70 PKAHKLEFKNNS
+70 PRAQALTFKNNI
-82 IITIPRPGTIS
+82 IITMPRPGTIS

-101 IAKHCGLHGIKRIER
+101 IANHCGLFHIKRIER
-116 AVAIYIELK
+116 AIAVYIELK
-125 NESLLSD
+125 NETLLSKN
-132 DEKKSLSIL
+132 EKKVLSVS

-155 DAQFLFSDSPP
+155 DTQSLFSFLPP
-166 KPIQYAEMLEGGKQV
+166 KPIQYAEIIESGKQV
-181 LNEFNKNLGLALSE
+181 LIDFNKKLGLALSE
-195 DEIDYLFNYF
+195 DEIDYLFDYF
-205 SSIKRNPTDAEL
+205 TSIKRNPTDVEL

-237 IIDGK
+237 VIDGK
-242 KQSTSLF
+242 TQSKSLF
-249 NMIKNT
+249 GMIKNT

-269 NSSIIE
+269 NSSIVE
-275 GTQIN
+275 GPNIN

-285 QNGIYSD
+285 QNGIYTD
-292 HEELTHFIMKVET
+292 HEERTHFIMKIET

-347 SNLHIP
+347 SNLRIP
-353 EFIQPWEKIKYGV
+353 EFIQPWEKDNYGA

-376 MIDGPIGAA
+376 MIDGPIGSA

-398 YFRTLEIKHDDEVKG
+398 YFRTLEIQHDNEIKG

-421 GGIGSINNI
+421 GGIGSINDI

-457 GAASSMGTGFNSENL
+457 GAASSMGTGFNEENL

-496 QLGTENPILSIH
+496 QLGYQNPILSIH

-523 NDGGVGATLQLRS
+523 NDGGIGATFQLRA

-549 WCNEAQERYVLAIQE
+549 WCNEAQERYVLAIKE
-564 KDLDLFKS
+564 KDLDLFKA
-572 LCNRERCPFAILG
+572 LCERERCPFAIIG
-585 IAKKDKHLIVEDSL
+585 IAKNGKQLIVKDSL
-599 LKKDVVHMDLSIL
+599 LKKDAVHMDLPIL
-612 LGKPPRMTRNVKRKE
+612 LGKPPKMTLNVTRKE
-627 ITIKVIKT
+627 RTVKFVNT
-635 ETIDIKDAAYR
+635 ENIDIRDAVYR
-646 ILRYPAV
+646 VLRYPAV

-662 GDRTVT
+662 GDRSVT

-682 PVADVAVTLSS
+682 PVSDVAVTLSS
-693 FDTILGEAFAIGEK
+693 FDSNLGEAFAIGEK
-707 TPIALIDAKASVR
+707 IPIAMIDAKASVR
-720 MALGESITNLSAASI
+720 MALGEAITNLCAASI
-735 NNFEDIKLSANWMAS
+735 HHLEDIKLSANWMAS
-750 AGHTGQ
+750 AGHEGE

-768 IHLCPDLGISIPVGK
+768 MYLCPDLGISIPVGK

-789 TTWLDNTKE
+789 TAWLDNKE
-798 KTVVSPVSLIVSV
+798 EKAVVSPVSLIVSA

-819 KTLTPCLNRDLKDS
+819 KTLTPTLNRNLKES

-848 ASSFNL
+848 GSSFNL

-863 PKLDNAKTLKAF
+863 PNLEDAKTLKTF
-875 FHVIQTLKKENMIE
+875 FHMIQTLKDENMIE

-896 GGLFATLSEMAFAGR
+896 GGLLSTLTEMAFAGR
-911 CGLNINL
+911 CGLDIDL
-918 TNCGTD
+918 TECGPD
-924 INAILFNEELGAVIQ
+924 IKAILFNEELGVVIQ
-939 VRKEFISAALTKIH
+939 IKKENISNVLTKINAT
-953 KDLNQHAYLIGSINL
+953 LSQNAFLIGSVNSDQI
-968 NQRIQIHYKNEIVFE
+968 IQIKHQNKTIFE
-983 DTRSNL
+983 DTRSSL
-989 QSIWTETSYK
+989 QSVWTETSYK
-999 MQSMRDNPECAIEE
+999 MQSMRDNPACALEE
-1013 FSQISDDLDPGIN
+1013 FSLISDDFDPGLN
-1026 PKFNFEIPESF
+1026 PKFDFEVPQSF
-1037 AIKKTKPKIA
+1037 AIKGTKPKIA
-1047 ILREQGINGHVEMA
+1047 ILREQGVNGHVEMA
-1061 AAFSSAGFEAHDVHM
+1061 SAFSTAGFEAHDVHM
-1076 TDIIEGHKSLADF
+1076 SDIIENRKSLTDF

-1119 TRDAFTAFFSRPN
+1119 TRDAFEDFFSRTD

-1180 SNSIFLAGM
+1180 SNSIFFNEM
-1189 NGAILPIAVAHGEGY
+1189 NGAILPIAVAHGEGFT
-1204 AEYQTETQVNDVLN
+1204 EYQIQNQMNNVLN
-1218 HQLATLRYV
+1218 QQLATLRYV

-1233 TSTYPMNPNGSPN
+1233 TSIYPMNPNGSPE

-1270 VLQNSWYPGSWDELA
+1270 AIQNSWYPANWDKFT

-1292 NAYQFFN
+1292 NAFQFFN

>member
-1 MQNMQNQEIFHIAG
+1 MQSQEIIHIAG

-27 LQKLQTINNQIKAI
+27 LEKLQTVNPQIKDI
-41 YSEYIHI
+41 HSEYLHI
-48 VWCGIKIVDIDKT
+48 VWCEKKIAASEKDT
-61 ALEKILRYG
+61 LEKILHYG
-70 PKAHKLEFKNNS
+70 PKAQVLDFKDNS

-101 IAKHCGLHGIKRIER
+101 IANHCGLYDIKRIER
-116 AVAIYIELK
+116 AVAVYIELK
-125 NESLLSD
+125 NGALLSED
-132 DEKKSLSIL
+132 QKKVLAL
-141 LHDRMTEV
+141 YLHDRMTEV

-155 DAQFLFSDSPP
+155 DAKALFSHLAP
-166 KPIQYAEMLEGGKQV
+166 KPIQYAEMLEHGKKV
-181 LNEFNKNLGLALSE
+181 LNDFNKNLGLALSE

-205 SSIKRNPTDAEL
+205 TSIKRNPTDVEL

-237 IIDGK
+237 IVDGE
-242 KQSTSLF
+242 KQSKSLF
-249 NMIKNT
+249 GMIKNT

-262 TIVAYSD
+262 TVVAYSD
-269 NSSIIE
+269 NSSIVE
-275 GTQIN
+275 GAKIN

-285 QNGIYSD
+285 QNGVYD
-292 HEELTHFIMKVET
+292 NHEELTHFIMKVET

-347 SNLHIP
+347 SNLRIP
-353 EFIQPWEKIKYGV
+353 EFIQPWEKNDYGS

-376 MIDGPIGAA
+376 MIDGPIGGA

-398 YFRTLEIKHDDEVKG
+398 YFRTLEIEHDDEVKG

-421 GGIGSINNI
+421 GGIGSINDI
-430 HTKKHAIPPGALLIQ
+430 HTKKHAIPAGALLIQ
-445 LGGPAM
+445 IGGPAM

-457 GAASSMGTGFNSENL
+457 GAASSMGTGFNAENL

-496 QLGTENPILSIH
+496 QLGKDNPILSIH

-523 NDGGVGATLQLRS
+523 NDGGVGATFQLRS

-549 WCNEAQERYVLAIQE
+549 WCNEAQERYVLAIEE
-564 KDLDLFKS
+564 KDLDLFKL
-572 LCNRERCPFAILG
+572 LCERERCPFAIVG
-585 IAKKDKHLIVEDSL
+585 IAKNTKELIVEDSL
-599 LKKDVVHMDLSIL
+599 LKKDAVHMDLSIL
-612 LGKPPRMTRNVKRKE
+612 LGKPPKMTRDVIRKQ
-627 ITIKVIKT
+627 KKLKAFAT
-635 ETIDIKDAAYR
+635 EDIDIKEAAYR

-662 GDRTVT
+662 GDRSVT
-668 GLIARDQLVGPWQV
+668 GLISRDQLVGPWQL

-693 FDTILGEAFAIGEK
+693 FDSLLGEAFAIGEK
-707 TPIALIDAKASVR
+707 TPIAMIDAKASVR
-720 MALGESITNLSAASI
+720 MALGEAITNLSAASI
-735 NNFEDIKLSANWMAS
+735 HHLEDVKLSANWMAS
-750 AGHTGQ
+750 AGHAGE

-768 IHLCPDLGISIPVGK
+768 MHLCPDLGISIPVGK

-789 TTWLDNTKE
+789 TTWLDQSQE
-798 KTVVSPVSLIVSV
+798 KTVVSPVSLIVSA

-819 KTLTPCLNRDLKDS
+819 KTLTPALDRNLKDS
-833 GLIYIDLGL
+833 GLIYIDLGF

-848 ASSFNL
+848 ASCFNL
-854 VFNEVGDIP
+854 VFNQVGDIAP
-863 PKLDNAKTLKAF
+863 TLDDTKILKAF
-875 FHVIQTLKKENMIE
+875 FEMIQTLKNEDVIV

-896 GGLFATLSEMAFAGR
+896 GGLFTTLTEMAFAGR
-911 CGLNINL
+911 CGLDIDL
-918 TNCGTD
+918 SKCGHD
-924 INAILFNEELGAVIQ
+924 IKAILFNEELGAVIQ
-939 VRKEFISAALTKIH
+939 VKKEHIADVLTRMNSAL
-953 KDLNQHAYLIGSINL
+953 KDHVFLIGSINS
-968 NQRIQIHYKNEIVFE
+968 QQTIHIQHENKTVFK
-983 DTRSNL
+983 DIRANL
-989 QSIWTETSYK
+989 QNAWSETSYK
-999 MQSMRDNPECAIEE
+999 MQAMRDNPECALEE
-1013 FSQISDDLDPGIN
+1013 FSLISDDLDPGIS
-1026 PKFNFEIPESF
+1026 PQFNFEIPQTF

-1047 ILREQGINGHVEMA
+1047 ILREQGVNGHVEMA
-1061 AAFSSAGFEAHDVHM
+1061 SAFSRAGFEAHDVHM
-1076 TDIIEGHKSLADF
+1076 SDIIQDRKSLNDF

-1114 LFNSK
+1114 LFNRK
-1119 TRDAFTAFFSRPN
+1119 TRDAFEAFFSRPD

-1143 MMSNLKEIIPGSALW
+1143 MMSNLKEIIPGSSLW
-1158 PHFIKNKSE
+1158 PHFVKNKSE
-1167 QFEARFVSVEILK
+1167 QFEARFVSVEILP
-1180 SNSIFLAGM
+1180 SNSVFFTGM
-1189 NGAILPIAVAHGEGY
+1189 HGAILPIVVAHGEGY
-1204 AEYQTETQVNDVLN
+1204 TEYEDSKQLNDVLN

-1233 TSTYPMNPNGSPN
+1233 TSAYPMNPNGSPQ
-1246 GITGFTS
+1246 GMTGFTS
-1253 ENGRFSI
+1253 DNGRFSI
-1260 MMPHPERVYR
+1260 MMPHPERVFR
-1270 VLQNSWYPGSWDELA
+1270 TVQNSWHPETWDELA
-1285 PWYKMFT
+1285 PWYKMFA

>member
-1 MQNMQNQEIFHIAG
+1 MQSQEIIHIAG
-15 GPAYSKFRKEKL
+15 GPAYSKFRTEKL
-27 LQKLQTINNQIKAI
+27 LEKLQTVNPQIKDI
-41 YSEYIHI
+41 HSEYLHI
-48 VWCGIKIVDIDKT
+48 VWCEKKIAASEKDT
-61 ALEKILRYG
+61 LEKILHYG
-70 PKAHKLEFKNNS
+70 PKAQVLDFKDNS

-101 IAKHCGLHGIKRIER
+101 IANHCGLYDIKRIER
-116 AVAIYIELK
+116 AVAVYIELK
-125 NESLLSD
+125 NGALLSED
-132 DEKKSLSIL
+132 QKKVLAL
-141 LHDRMTEV
+141 YLHDRMTEV

-155 DAQFLFSDSPP
+155 DAKALFSHLAP
-166 KPIQYAEMLEGGKQV
+166 KPIQYAEMLEHGKKV
-181 LNEFNKNLGLALSE
+181 LNDFNKNLGLALSE

-205 SSIKRNPTDAEL
+205 TSIKRNPTDVEL

-237 IIDGK
+237 IVDGE
-242 KQSTSLF
+242 KQSKSLF
-249 NMIKNT
+249 GMIKNT

-262 TIVAYSD
+262 TVVAYSD
-269 NSSIIE
+269 NSSIVE
-275 GTQIN
+275 GAKIN

-285 QNGIYSD
+285 QNGVYD
-292 HEELTHFIMKVET
+292 NHEELTHFIMKVET

-347 SNLHIP
+347 SNLRIP
-353 EFIQPWEKIKYGV
+353 EFIQPWEKNDYGS

-376 MIDGPIGAA
+376 MIDGPIGGA

-398 YFRTLEIKHDDEVKG
+398 YFRTLEIEHDDEVKG

-421 GGIGSINNI
+421 GGIGSINDI
-430 HTKKHAIPPGALLIQ
+430 HTKKHAIPAGALLIQ
-445 LGGPAM
+445 IGGPAM

-457 GAASSMGTGFNSENL
+457 GAASSMGTGFNAENL

-496 QLGTENPILSIH
+496 QLGKDNPILSIH

-523 NDGGVGATLQLRS
+523 NDGGVGATFQLRS

-549 WCNEAQERYVLAIQE
+549 WCNEAQERYVLAIEE
-564 KDLDLFKS
+564 KDLDLFKL
-572 LCNRERCPFAILG
+572 LCERERCPFAIVG
-585 IAKKDKHLIVEDSL
+585 IAKNTKELIVEDSL
-599 LKKDVVHMDLSIL
+599 LKKDAVHMDLSIL
-612 LGKPPRMTRNVKRKE
+612 LGKPPKMTRDVIRKQ
-627 ITIKVIKT
+627 KKLKAFAT
-635 ETIDIKDAAYR
+635 EDIDIKEAAYR

-662 GDRTVT
+662 GDRSVT
-668 GLIARDQLVGPWQV
+668 GLISRDQLVGPWQL

-693 FDTILGEAFAIGEK
+693 FDSLLGEAFAIGEK
-707 TPIALIDAKASVR
+707 TPIAMIDAKASVR
-720 MALGESITNLSAASI
+720 MALGEAITNLSAASI
-735 NNFEDIKLSANWMAS
+735 HHLEDVKLSANWMAS
-750 AGHTGQ
+750 AGHAGE

-768 IHLCPDLGISIPVGK
+768 MHLCPDLGISIPVGK

-789 TTWLDNTKE
+789 TTWLDQSQE
-798 KTVVSPVSLIVSV
+798 KTVVSPVSLIVSA

-819 KTLTPCLNRDLKDS
+819 KTLTPALDRNLKDS
-833 GLIYIDLGL
+833 GLIYIDLGF

-848 ASSFNL
+848 ASCFNL
-854 VFNEVGDIP
+854 VFNQVGDIAP
-863 PKLDNAKTLKAF
+863 TLDDTKILKAF
-875 FHVIQTLKKENMIE
+875 FEMIQTLKNEDIIV

-896 GGLFATLSEMAFAGR
+896 GGLFTTLTEMAFAGR
-911 CGLNINL
+911 CGLDIDL
-918 TNCGTD
+918 SKCGHD
-924 INAILFNEELGAVIQ
+924 IKAILFNEELGAVIQ
-939 VRKEFISAALTKIH
+939 VKKEHIADVLTRMNSAL
-953 KDLNQHAYLIGSINL
+953 KDHVFLIGSINS
-968 NQRIQIHYKNEIVFE
+968 QQTIHIQHENKTVFK
-983 DTRSNL
+983 DIRTNL
-989 QSIWTETSYK
+989 QNAWSETSYK
-999 MQSMRDNPECAIEE
+999 MQAMRDNPECALEE
-1013 FSQISDDLDPGIN
+1013 FSIISDDLDPGIS
-1026 PKFNFEIPESF
+1026 PQFNFEIPQTF

-1047 ILREQGINGHVEMA
+1047 ILREQGVNGHVEMA
-1061 AAFSSAGFEAHDVHM
+1061 SAFSRAGFEAHDVHM
-1076 TDIIEGHKSLADF
+1076 SDIIQDRKSLNDF

-1114 LFNSK
+1114 LFNKK
-1119 TRDAFTAFFSRPN
+1119 TRDAFETFFSRPD

-1143 MMSNLKEIIPGSALW
+1143 MMSNLKEIIPGSSLW
-1158 PHFIKNKSE
+1158 PHFVKNKSE
-1167 QFEARFVSVEILK
+1167 QFEARFVSVEILP
-1180 SNSIFLAGM
+1180 SNSVFFTGM
-1189 NGAILPIAVAHGEGY
+1189 HGAILPIVVAHGEGY
-1204 AEYQTETQVNDVLN
+1204 TEYEDSKQLNDVLN

-1233 TSTYPMNPNGSPN
+1233 TSAYPMNPNGSPQ
-1246 GITGFTS
+1246 GMTGFTS
-1253 ENGRFSI
+1253 DNGRFSI
-1260 MMPHPERVYR
+1260 MMPHPERVFR
-1270 VLQNSWYPGSWDELA
+1270 TVQNSWHPETWDELA
-1285 PWYKMFT
+1285 PWYKMFA

>member
-1 MQNMQNQEIFHIAG
+1 MQSQEIIHITG

-27 LQKLQTINNQIKAI
+27 LRNLQIINNQIKDI
-41 YSEYIHI
+41 HSQYIHI
-48 VWCGIKIVDIDKT
+48 IWCEKKIT
-61 ALEKILRYG
+61 ATHKAVLEKILYYG
-70 PKAHKLEFKNNS
+70 PRAQALTFKNNV
-82 IITIPRPGTIS
+82 IITMPRPGTIS

-101 IAKHCGLHGIKRIER
+101 IANHCGLFHIKRIER
-116 AVAIYIELK
+116 AIAVYIELK
-125 NESLLSD
+125 NETLLSKN
-132 DEKKSLSIL
+132 EKKVLSVS

-155 DAQFLFSDSPP
+155 DTQLLFSFLPP
-166 KPIQYAEMLEGGKQV
+166 KPIQYAEIIESGKQV
-181 LNEFNKNLGLALSE
+181 LIDFNKKLGLALSE
-195 DEIDYLFNYF
+195 DEIDYLFDYF
-205 SSIKRNPTDAEL
+205 TSIKRNPTDVEL

-237 IIDGK
+237 VIDGK
-242 KQSTSLF
+242 TQSKSLF
-249 NMIKNT
+249 GMIKNT

-269 NSSIIE
+269 NSSIVE
-275 GTQIN
+275 GPKIN

-285 QNGIYSD
+285 QNGIYTD
-292 HEELTHFIMKVET
+292 HEERTHFIMKIET

-347 SNLHIP
+347 SNLRIP
-353 EFIQPWEKIKYGV
+353 EFIQPWEKDNYGA

-376 MIDGPIGAA
+376 MIDGPIGSA

-398 YFRTLEIKHDDEVKG
+398 YFRTLEIQHDNEIKG

-421 GGIGSINNI
+421 GGIGSINDI

-457 GAASSMGTGFNSENL
+457 GAASSMGTGFNEENL

-496 QLGTENPILSIH
+496 QLGYQNPILSIH

-523 NDGGVGATLQLRS
+523 NDGGIGATFQLRA

-549 WCNEAQERYVLAIQE
+549 WCNEAQERYVLAIKE
-564 KDLDLFKS
+564 KDLDLFKA
-572 LCNRERCPFAILG
+572 LCERERCPFAIIG
-585 IAKKDKHLIVEDSL
+585 IAKNGKQLIVKDSL
-599 LKKDVVHMDLSIL
+599 LKKDAVHMDLPIL
-612 LGKPPRMTRNVKRKE
+612 LGKPPKMTLNVTRKE
-627 ITIKVIKT
+627 RTVKFVNT
-635 ETIDIKDAAYR
+635 ENIDIRDAVYR
-646 ILRYPAV
+646 VLRYPAV

-662 GDRTVT
+662 GDRSVT

-682 PVADVAVTLSS
+682 PVSDVAVTLSS
-693 FDTILGEAFAIGEK
+693 FDSNLGEAFAIGEK
-707 TPIALIDAKASVR
+707 IPIAMIDAKASVR
-720 MALGESITNLSAASI
+720 MALGEAITNLCAASI
-735 NNFEDIKLSANWMAS
+735 HHLEDIKLSANWMAS
-750 AGHTGQ
+750 AGHEGE

-768 IHLCPDLGISIPVGK
+768 MYLCPDLGISIPVGK

-789 TTWLDNTKE
+789 TAWLDNKE
-798 KTVVSPVSLIVSV
+798 EKAVVSPVSLIVSA

-819 KTLTPCLNRDLKDS
+819 KTLTPTLNRNLKES

-848 ASSFNL
+848 GSSFNL

-863 PKLDNAKTLKAF
+863 PNLEDAKTLKTF
-875 FHVIQTLKKENMIE
+875 FHMIQTLKDENMIE

-896 GGLFATLSEMAFAGR
+896 GGLLSTLTEMAFAGR
-911 CGLNINL
+911 CGLDIDL
-918 TNCGTD
+918 TGCGPD
-924 INAILFNEELGAVIQ
+924 IKAILFNEELGVVIQ
-939 VRKEFISAALTKIH
+939 IKKENISNVLTKINAT
-953 KDLNQHAYLIGSINL
+953 LSQNAFLIGSVNSDQI
-968 NQRIQIHYKNEIVFE
+968 IQIKHQNKTIFE
-983 DTRSNL
+983 DTRSSL
-989 QSIWTETSYK
+989 QSVWTETSYK
-999 MQSMRDNPECAIEE
+999 MQSMRDNPACALEE
-1013 FSQISDDLDPGIN
+1013 FSLISDDFDPGLN
-1026 PKFNFEIPESF
+1026 PKFDFEVPQSF
-1037 AIKKTKPKIA
+1037 AIKGTKPKIA
-1047 ILREQGINGHVEMA
+1047 ILREQGVNGHVEMA
-1061 AAFSSAGFEAHDVHM
+1061 SAFSTAGFEAHDVHM
-1076 TDIIEGHKSLADF
+1076 SDIIENRKSLTDF

-1119 TRDAFTAFFSRPN
+1119 TRDAFEDFFSRTD

-1180 SNSIFLAGM
+1180 SNSIFFNEM
-1189 NGAILPIAVAHGEGY
+1189 NGAILPIAVAHGEGFT
-1204 AEYQTETQVNDVLN
+1204 EYQIQNQMNNVLN
-1218 HQLATLRYV
+1218 QQLATLRYV

-1233 TSTYPMNPNGSPN
+1233 TSIYPMNPNGSPE

-1270 VLQNSWYPGSWDELA
+1270 AIQNSWYPANWDKFT

-1292 NAYQFFN
+1292 NAFQFFN

>member
-1 MQNMQNQEIFHIAG
+1 MQSQEIIHIAG

-27 LQKLQTINNQIKAI
+27 LEKLQTVNPQIKDI
-41 YSEYIHI
+41 HSEYLHI
-48 VWCGIKIVDIDKT
+48 VWCEKKIAASEKDT
-61 ALEKILRYG
+61 LEKILHYG
-70 PKAHKLEFKNNS
+70 PKAQVLDFKDNS

-101 IAKHCGLHGIKRIER
+101 IANHCGLHDIKRIER
-116 AVAIYIELK
+116 AVAVYIELK
-125 NESLLSD
+125 NGALLSED
-132 DEKKSLSIL
+132 QKKVLAL
-141 LHDRMTEV
+141 YLHDRMTEV

-155 DAQFLFSDSPP
+155 DAKALFSHLAP
-166 KPIQYAEMLEGGKQV
+166 KPIQYAEMLEHGKKV
-181 LNEFNKNLGLALSE
+181 LNDFNKNLGLALSE

-205 SSIKRNPTDAEL
+205 TSIKRNPTDVEL

-237 IIDGK
+237 IVDGE
-242 KQSTSLF
+242 KQSKSLF
-249 NMIKNT
+249 GMIKNT

-262 TIVAYSD
+262 TVVAYSD
-269 NSSIIE
+269 NSSIVE
-275 GTQIN
+275 GAKIN

-285 QNGIYSD
+285 QNGVYD
-292 HEELTHFIMKVET
+292 NHEELTHFIMKVET

-347 SNLHIP
+347 SNLRIP
-353 EFIQPWEKIKYGV
+353 EFIQPWEKNDYGS

-376 MIDGPIGAA
+376 MIDGPIGGA

-398 YFRTLEIKHDDEVKG
+398 YFRTLEIEHDDEVKG

-421 GGIGSINNI
+421 GGIGSINDI
-430 HTKKHAIPPGALLIQ
+430 HTKKHAIPAGALLIQ
-445 LGGPAM
+445 IGGPAM

-457 GAASSMGTGFNSENL
+457 GAASSMGTGFNAENL

-496 QLGTENPILSIH
+496 QLGKDNPILSIH

-523 NDGGVGATLQLRS
+523 NDGGVGATFQLRS

-549 WCNEAQERYVLAIQE
+549 WCNEAQERYVLAIEE
-564 KDLDLFKS
+564 KDLDLFKL
-572 LCNRERCPFAILG
+572 LCERERCPFAIVG
-585 IAKKDKHLIVEDSL
+585 IAKNTKELIVEDSL
-599 LKKDVVHMDLSIL
+599 LKKDAVHMDLSIL
-612 LGKPPRMTRNVKRKE
+612 LGKPPKMTRDVIRKQ
-627 ITIKVIKT
+627 KKLKAFAT
-635 ETIDIKDAAYR
+635 EDIDIKEAAYR

-662 GDRTVT
+662 GDRSVT
-668 GLIARDQLVGPWQV
+668 GLISRDQLVGPWQL

-693 FDTILGEAFAIGEK
+693 FDSLLGEAFAIGEK
-707 TPIALIDAKASVR
+707 TPIAMIDAKASVR
-720 MALGESITNLSAASI
+720 MALGEAITNLSAASI
-735 NNFEDIKLSANWMAS
+735 HHLEDVKLSANWMAS
-750 AGHTGQ
+750 AGHAGE

-768 IHLCPDLGISIPVGK
+768 MHLCPDLGISIPVGK

-789 TTWLDNTKE
+789 TTWLDQSQE
-798 KTVVSPVSLIVSV
+798 KTVVSPVSLIVSA

-819 KTLTPCLNRDLKDS
+819 KTLTPALDRNLKDS
-833 GLIYIDLGL
+833 GLIYIDLGF

-848 ASSFNL
+848 ASCFNL
-854 VFNEVGDIP
+854 VFNQVGDIAP
-863 PKLDNAKTLKAF
+863 TLDDTKILKAF
-875 FHVIQTLKKENMIE
+875 FEMIQTLKNEDVIV

-896 GGLFATLSEMAFAGR
+896 GGLFTTLTEMAFAGR
-911 CGLNINL
+911 CGLDIDL
-918 TNCGTD
+918 SKCGHD
-924 INAILFNEELGAVIQ
+924 IKAILFNEELGAVIQ
-939 VRKEFISAALTKIH
+939 VKKEHIADVLTRMNRAL
-953 KDLNQHAYLIGSINL
+953 KDHAFLIGSINS
-968 NQRIQIHYKNEIVFE
+968 QQTIHIQHENKTVFK
-983 DTRSNL
+983 DIRANL
-989 QSIWTETSYK
+989 QNAWSETSYK
-999 MQSMRDNPECAIEE
+999 MQAMRDNPECALEE
-1013 FSQISDDLDPGIN
+1013 FSLISDDLDPGIS
-1026 PKFNFEIPESF
+1026 PQFNFEIPQTF

-1047 ILREQGINGHVEMA
+1047 ILREQGVNGHVEMA
-1061 AAFSSAGFEAHDVHM
+1061 SAFSRAGFEAHDVHM
-1076 TDIIEGHKSLADF
+1076 SDIIQDRKSLNDF

-1114 LFNSK
+1114 LFNRK
-1119 TRDAFTAFFSRPN
+1119 TRDAFETFFSRSD

-1143 MMSNLKEIIPGSALW
+1143 MMSNLKEIIPGSSLW
-1158 PHFIKNKSE
+1158 PHFVKNKSE
-1167 QFEARFVSVEILK
+1167 QFEARFVSVEILP
-1180 SNSIFLAGM
+1180 SNSIFFTGM
-1189 NGAILPIAVAHGEGY
+1189 HGAILPIAVAHGEGY
-1204 AEYQTETQVNDVLN
+1204 TEYEGSKQLNDVLN

-1233 TSTYPMNPNGSPN
+1233 TSAYPMNPNGSPQ
-1246 GITGFTS
+1246 GMTGFTS
-1253 ENGRFSI
+1253 DNGRFSI
-1260 MMPHPERVYR
+1260 MMPHPERVFR
-1270 VLQNSWYPGSWDELA
+1270 TVQNSWHPETWDELA
-1285 PWYKMFT
+1285 PWYKMFV

>member
-1 MQNMQNQEIFHIAG
+1 M
-15 GPAYSKFRKEKL
+15 
-27 LQKLQTINNQIKAI
+27 
-41 YSEYIHI
+41 
-48 VWCGIKIVDIDKT
+48 
-61 ALEKILRYG
+61 
-70 PKAHKLEFKNNS
+70 
-82 IITIPRPGTIS
+82 PRPGTIS

-101 IAKHCGLHGIKRIER
+101 IVNHCGLSDIKRIER
-116 AVAIYIELK
+116 AVAVYIELK
-125 NESLLSD
+125 NETLLSEN
-132 DEKKSLSIL
+132 EKKALSLS

-155 DAQFLFSDSPP
+155 DAQSLFSHLPP
-166 KPIQYAEMLEGGKQV
+166 KPIQYAEIIEGGKQV
-181 LNEFNKNLGLALSE
+181 LNDFNKKLGLALSE

-205 SSIKRNPTDAEL
+205 TSIKRNPTDVEL

-237 IIDGK
+237 VIDGK
-242 KQSTSLF
+242 TQSKSLF
-249 NMIKNT
+249 GMIKNT

-275 GTQIN
+275 GPKIN

-292 HEELTHFIMKVET
+292 HEELT
-305 HNHPTAIS
+305 
-313 PFSGAATGAGGEIRD
+313 
-328 EGATGR
+328 
-334 GSKPKAGLTGFSV
+334 
-347 SNLHIP
+347 
-353 EFIQPWEKIKYGV
+353 
-366 PSRISSALQI
+366 SRISSALQI
-376 MIDGPIGAA
+376 MIDGPIGGA

-398 YFRTLEIKHDDEVKG
+398 YFRTLEIQHDNEIKG

-421 GGIGSINNI
+421 GGIGSINDI
-430 HTKKHAIPPGALLIQ
+430 HTKKHAIPPNALLIQ

-457 GAASSMGTGFNSENL
+457 GAASSMGTGFNEENL

-496 QLGTENPILSIH
+496 QLGDQNPILSIH

-523 NDGGVGATLQLRS
+523 NDGGVGAIFQLRA

-549 WCNEAQERYVLAIQE
+549 WCNEAQERYVLAIKE
-564 KDLDLFKS
+564 KDLDLFKA
-572 LCNRERCPFAILG
+572 LCERERCPFAIVG
-585 IAKKDKHLIVEDSL
+585 IAKEDKQLIVEDSL
-599 LKKDVVHMDLSIL
+599 LKKDAVHMDLSIL
-612 LGKPPRMTRNVKRKE
+612 LGKPPKMTRNVKRKE
-627 ITIKVIKT
+627 RTVKSVNT
-635 ETIDIKDAAYR
+635 ENINIQDAAYR
-646 ILRYPAV
+646 VLRYPAV

-662 GDRTVT
+662 GDRSVT

-693 FDTILGEAFAIGEK
+693 FDSNLGEAFAIGEK
-707 TPIALIDAKASVR
+707 TPIAMIDAKASVR
-720 MALGESITNLSAASI
+720 MALGEAITNLSAASI
-735 NNFEDIKLSANWMAS
+735 HHLEDIKLSANWMAS
-750 AGHTGQ
+750 AGHEGE

-768 IHLCPDLGISIPVGK
+768 MHLCPDLGISIPVGK

-789 TTWLDNTKE
+789 TAWLENKKE
-798 KTVVSPVSLIVSV
+798 KTVVSPVSLIVTA

-819 KTLTPCLNRDLKDS
+819 KTLTPSLNRNLKES

-863 PKLDNAKTLKAF
+863 PNLDDAKTLKAF
-875 FHVIQTLKKENMIE
+875 FHVIQTLKDENMIE

-896 GGLFATLSEMAFAGR
+896 GGLLATLTEMAFAGR
-911 CGLNINL
+911 CGLDIDL
-918 TNCGTD
+918 TACGPD
-924 INAILFNEELGAVIQ
+924 IKAILFNEELGAVIQ
-939 VRKEFISAALTKIH
+939 IKKEHISNALTKINTT
-953 KDLNQHAYLIGSINL
+953 LNQNAFLIGSVNL
-968 NQRIQIHYKNEIVFE
+968 DQIIHIKYQNKTVFK
-983 DTRSNL
+983 DTRSSL
-989 QSIWTETSYK
+989 QSAWTETSYK
-999 MQSMRDNPECAIEE
+999 IQSMRDNPVCALEE
-1013 FSQISDDLDPGIN
+1013 FSKISDDFDPGLN
-1026 PKFNFEIPESF
+1026 PKFDFEIPQSF

-1047 ILREQGINGHVEMA
+1047 ILREQGVNGHVEMA
-1061 AAFSSAGFEAHDVHM
+1061 SAFSTAGFEAHDVHM
-1076 TDIIEGHKSLADF
+1076 SDIIEGRKSLTDF

-1119 TRDAFTAFFSRPN
+1119 TRDAFEDFFSRTD

-1180 SNSIFLAGM
+1180 SNSIFFNDM
-1189 NGAILPIAVAHGEGY
+1189 NGAILPIAVAHGEGFT
-1204 AEYQTETQVNDVLN
+1204 EYQTQNQMNDVLN

-1233 TSTYPMNPNGSPN
+1233 TSIYPMNPNGSPE

-1270 VLQNSWYPGSWDELA
+1270 AIQNSWHPEAWDGLA

>member
-1 MQNMQNQEIFHIAG
+1 MQSQEIIHIAG

-27 LQKLQTINNQIKAI
+27 LEKLQTVNPQIKDI
-41 YSEYIHI
+41 HSEYLHI
-48 VWCGIKIVDIDKT
+48 VWCEKKIAASEKDT
-61 ALEKILRYG
+61 LEKILHYG
-70 PKAHKLEFKNNS
+70 PKAQVLDFKDNS

-101 IAKHCGLHGIKRIER
+101 IANHCGLYDIKRIER
-116 AVAIYIELK
+116 AVAVYIELK
-125 NESLLSD
+125 NGALLSED
-132 DEKKSLSIL
+132 QKKVLAL
-141 LHDRMTEV
+141 YLHDRMTEV

-155 DAQFLFSDSPP
+155 DAKALFSHLAP
-166 KPIQYAEMLEGGKQV
+166 KPIQYAEMLEHGKKV
-181 LNEFNKNLGLALSE
+181 LNDFNKNLGLALSE

-205 SSIKRNPTDAEL
+205 TSIKRNPTDVEL

-237 IIDGK
+237 IVDGE
-242 KQSTSLF
+242 KQSKSLF
-249 NMIKNT
+249 GMIKNT

-262 TIVAYSD
+262 TVVAYSD
-269 NSSIIE
+269 NSSIVE
-275 GTQIN
+275 GAKIN

-285 QNGIYSD
+285 QNGVYD
-292 HEELTHFIMKVET
+292 NHEELTHFIMKVET

-347 SNLHIP
+347 SNLRIP
-353 EFIQPWEKIKYGV
+353 EFIQPWEKNDYGS

-376 MIDGPIGAA
+376 MIDGPIGGA

-398 YFRTLEIKHDDEVKG
+398 YFRTLEIEHDDEVKG

-421 GGIGSINNI
+421 GGIGSINDI
-430 HTKKHAIPPGALLIQ
+430 HTKKHAIPAGALLIQ
-445 LGGPAM
+445 IGGPAM

-457 GAASSMGTGFNSENL
+457 GAASSMGTGFNAENL

-496 QLGTENPILSIH
+496 QLGKDNPILSIH

-523 NDGGVGATLQLRS
+523 NDGGVGATFQLRS

-549 WCNEAQERYVLAIQE
+549 WCNEAQERYVLAIEE
-564 KDLDLFKS
+564 KDLDLFKL
-572 LCNRERCPFAILG
+572 LCERERCPFAIVG
-585 IAKKDKHLIVEDSL
+585 IAKNTKELIVEDSL
-599 LKKDVVHMDLSIL
+599 LKKDAVHMDLSIL
-612 LGKPPRMTRNVKRKE
+612 LGKPPKMTRDVIRKQKKL
-627 ITIKVIKT
+627 KVFAT
-635 ETIDIKDAAYR
+635 EDIDIKEAAYR

-662 GDRTVT
+662 GDRSVT
-668 GLIARDQLVGPWQV
+668 GLISRDQLVGPWQL

-693 FDTILGEAFAIGEK
+693 FDSLLGEAFAIGEK
-707 TPIALIDAKASVR
+707 TPIAMIDAKASVR
-720 MALGESITNLSAASI
+720 MALGEAITNLSAASI
-735 NNFEDIKLSANWMAS
+735 HHLEDVKLSANWMAS
-750 AGHTGQ
+750 AGHAGE

-768 IHLCPDLGISIPVGK
+768 MHLCPDLGISIPVGK

-789 TTWLDNTKE
+789 TSWLDQSQE
-798 KTVVSPVSLIVSV
+798 KTVVSPVSLIVSA

-819 KTLTPCLNRDLKDS
+819 KTLTPALDRNLKDS
-833 GLIYIDLGL
+833 GLIYIDLGF

-848 ASSFNL
+848 ASCFNL
-854 VFNEVGDIP
+854 VFNQVGDIVP
-863 PKLDNAKTLKAF
+863 TLDDTKILKAF
-875 FHVIQTLKKENMIE
+875 FEMIQTLKNEDVIV

-896 GGLFATLSEMAFAGR
+896 GGLFTTLTEMAFAGR
-911 CGLNINL
+911 CGLDIDL
-918 TNCGTD
+918 SKCGHD
-924 INAILFNEELGAVIQ
+924 IKAILFNEELGAVIQ
-939 VRKEFISAALTKIH
+939 VKKEHIADVLTRMNSAL
-953 KDLNQHAYLIGSINL
+953 KDHVFLIGSINS
-968 NQRIQIHYKNEIVFE
+968 QQTIHIQHENKTVFK
-983 DTRSNL
+983 DIRTNL
-989 QSIWTETSYK
+989 QNAWSETSYK
-999 MQSMRDNPECAIEE
+999 MQAMRDNPECALEE
-1013 FSQISDDLDPGIN
+1013 FSLISDDLDPGIS
-1026 PKFNFEIPESF
+1026 PQFNFEIPQTF

-1047 ILREQGINGHVEMA
+1047 ILREQGVNGHVEMA
-1061 AAFSSAGFEAHDVHM
+1061 SAFSRAGFEAHDVHM
-1076 TDIIEGHKSLADF
+1076 SDIIQDRKSLNDF

-1114 LFNSK
+1114 LFNRK
-1119 TRDAFTAFFSRPN
+1119 TRDAFEAFFSRPD

-1143 MMSNLKEIIPGSALW
+1143 MMSNLKEIIPGSSLW
-1158 PHFIKNKSE
+1158 PHFVKNKSE
-1167 QFEARFVSVEILK
+1167 QFEARFVSVEILP
-1180 SNSIFLAGM
+1180 SNSIFFTGM
-1189 NGAILPIAVAHGEGY
+1189 HGAILPIVVAHGEGY
-1204 AEYQTETQVNDVLN
+1204 TEYEDSKQLNDVLN

-1233 TSTYPMNPNGSPN
+1233 TSAYPMNPNGSPQ
-1246 GITGFTS
+1246 GMTGFTS
-1253 ENGRFSI
+1253 DNGRFSI
-1260 MMPHPERVYR
+1260 MMPHPERVFR
-1270 VLQNSWYPGSWDELA
+1270 TVQNSWHPETWDELA
-1285 PWYKMFT
+1285 PWYKMFA

>member
-1 MQNMQNQEIFHIAG
+1 MQSQEIIHIAG

-27 LQKLQTINNQIKAI
+27 LEKLQTVNPQIKDI
-41 YSEYIHI
+41 HSEYLHI
-48 VWCGIKIVDIDKT
+48 VWCEKKIAASEKDT
-61 ALEKILRYG
+61 LEKILHYG
-70 PKAHKLEFKNNS
+70 PKAQVLDFKDNS

-101 IAKHCGLHGIKRIER
+101 IANHCGLYDIKRIER
-116 AVAIYIELK
+116 AVAVYIELK
-125 NESLLSD
+125 NGALLSED
-132 DEKKSLSIL
+132 QKKVLAL
-141 LHDRMTEV
+141 YLHDRMTEV

-155 DAQFLFSDSPP
+155 DAKALFSHLAP
-166 KPIQYAEMLEGGKQV
+166 KPIQYAEMLEHGKKV
-181 LNEFNKNLGLALSE
+181 LNDFNKNLGLALSE

-205 SSIKRNPTDAEL
+205 TSIKRNPTDVEL

-237 IIDGK
+237 IVDGE
-242 KQSTSLF
+242 KQSKSLF
-249 NMIKNT
+249 GMIKNT

-262 TIVAYSD
+262 TVVAYSD
-269 NSSIIE
+269 NSSIVE
-275 GTQIN
+275 GAKIN

-285 QNGIYSD
+285 QNGVYD
-292 HEELTHFIMKVET
+292 NHEELTHFIMKVET

-347 SNLHIP
+347 SNLRIP
-353 EFIQPWEKIKYGV
+353 EFIQPWEKNDYGS

-376 MIDGPIGAA
+376 MIDGPIGGA

-398 YFRTLEIKHDDEVKG
+398 YFRTLEIEHDDEVKG

-421 GGIGSINNI
+421 GGIGSINDI
-430 HTKKHAIPPGALLIQ
+430 HTKKHAIPAGALLIQ
-445 LGGPAM
+445 IGGPAM

-457 GAASSMGTGFNSENL
+457 GAASSMGTGFNAENL

-496 QLGTENPILSIH
+496 QLGKDNPILSIH

-523 NDGGVGATLQLRS
+523 NDGGVGATFQLRS

-549 WCNEAQERYVLAIQE
+549 WCNEAQERYVLAIEE
-564 KDLDLFKS
+564 KDLDLFKL
-572 LCNRERCPFAILG
+572 LCERERCPFAIVG
-585 IAKKDKHLIVEDSL
+585 IAKNTKELIVEDSL
-599 LKKDVVHMDLSIL
+599 LKKDAVHMDLSIL
-612 LGKPPRMTRNVKRKE
+612 LGKPPKMTRDVIRKQKKL
-627 ITIKVIKT
+627 KVFAT
-635 ETIDIKDAAYR
+635 EDIDIKEAAYR

-662 GDRTVT
+662 GDRSVT
-668 GLIARDQLVGPWQV
+668 GLISRDQLVGPWQL

-693 FDTILGEAFAIGEK
+693 FDSLLGEAFAIGEK
-707 TPIALIDAKASVR
+707 TPIAMIDAKASVR
-720 MALGESITNLSAASI
+720 MALGEAITNLSAASI
-735 NNFEDIKLSANWMAS
+735 HHLEDVKLSANWMAS
-750 AGHTGQ
+750 AGHAGE

-768 IHLCPDLGISIPVGK
+768 MHLCPDLGISIPVGK

-789 TTWLDNTKE
+789 TSWLDQSQE
-798 KTVVSPVSLIVSV
+798 KTVVSPVSLIVSA

-819 KTLTPCLNRDLKDS
+819 KTLTPALDRNLKDS
-833 GLIYIDLGL
+833 GLIYIDLGF

-848 ASSFNL
+848 ASCFNL
-854 VFNEVGDIP
+854 VFNQVGDIVP
-863 PKLDNAKTLKAF
+863 TLDDTKILKAF
-875 FHVIQTLKKENMIE
+875 FEMIQTLKNEDVIV

-896 GGLFATLSEMAFAGR
+896 GGLFTTLTEMAFAGR
-911 CGLNINL
+911 CGLDIDL
-918 TNCGTD
+918 SKCGHD
-924 INAILFNEELGAVIQ
+924 IKAILFNEELGAVIQ
-939 VRKEFISAALTKIH
+939 VKKEHIADVLTRMNSAL
-953 KDLNQHAYLIGSINL
+953 KDHVFLIGSINS
-968 NQRIQIHYKNEIVFE
+968 QQTIHIQHENKTVFK
-983 DTRSNL
+983 DIRTNL
-989 QSIWTETSYK
+989 QNAWSETSYK
-999 MQSMRDNPECAIEE
+999 MQAMRDNPECALEE
-1013 FSQISDDLDPGIN
+1013 FSLISDDLDPGIS
-1026 PKFNFEIPESF
+1026 PQFNFEIPQTF

-1047 ILREQGINGHVEMA
+1047 ILREQGVNGHVEMA
-1061 AAFSSAGFEAHDVHM
+1061 SAFSRAGFEAHDVHM
-1076 TDIIEGHKSLADF
+1076 SDIIQDRKSLNDF

-1114 LFNSK
+1114 LFNRK
-1119 TRDAFTAFFSRPN
+1119 TRDAFEAFFSRPD

-1143 MMSNLKEIIPGSALW
+1143 MMSNLKEIIPGSSLW
-1158 PHFIKNKSE
+1158 PHFVKNKSE
-1167 QFEARFVSVEILK
+1167 QFEARFVSVEILP
-1180 SNSIFLAGM
+1180 SNSVFFTGM
-1189 NGAILPIAVAHGEGY
+1189 HGAILPIVVAHGEGY
-1204 AEYQTETQVNDVLN
+1204 TEYEDSKQLNDVLN

-1233 TSTYPMNPNGSPN
+1233 TSAYPMNPNGSPQ
-1246 GITGFTS
+1246 GMTGFTS
-1253 ENGRFSI
+1253 DNGRFSI
-1260 MMPHPERVYR
+1260 MMPHPERVFR
-1270 VLQNSWYPGSWDELA
+1270 TVQNSWHPETWDELA
-1285 PWYKMFT
+1285 PWYKMFA

>member
-1 MQNMQNQEIFHIAG
+1 MQSQEIIHIAG

-27 LQKLQTINNQIKAI
+27 LEKLQTVNPQIKDI
-41 YSEYIHI
+41 HSEYLHI
-48 VWCGIKIVDIDKT
+48 VWCEKKIAASEKDT
-61 ALEKILRYG
+61 LEKILHYG
-70 PKAHKLEFKNNS
+70 PKAQVLDFKDNS

-101 IAKHCGLHGIKRIER
+101 IANHCGLYDIKRIER
-116 AVAIYIELK
+116 AVAVYIELK
-125 NESLLSD
+125 NGALLSED
-132 DEKKSLSIL
+132 QKKVLAL
-141 LHDRMTEV
+141 YLHDRMTEV

-155 DAQFLFSDSPP
+155 DAKALFSHLAP
-166 KPIQYAEMLEGGKQV
+166 KPIQYAEMLEHGKKV
-181 LNEFNKNLGLALSE
+181 LNDFNKNLGLALSE

-205 SSIKRNPTDAEL
+205 TSIKRNPTDVEL

-237 IIDGK
+237 IVDGE
-242 KQSTSLF
+242 KQSKSLF
-249 NMIKNT
+249 GMIKNT

-262 TIVAYSD
+262 TVVAYSD
-269 NSSIIE
+269 NSSIVE
-275 GTQIN
+275 GAKIN

-285 QNGIYSD
+285 QNGVYD
-292 HEELTHFIMKVET
+292 NHEELTHFIMKVET

-347 SNLHIP
+347 SNLRIP
-353 EFIQPWEKIKYGV
+353 EFIQPWEKNDYGS

-376 MIDGPIGAA
+376 MIDGPIGGA

-398 YFRTLEIKHDDEVKG
+398 YFRTLEIEHDDEVKG

-421 GGIGSINNI
+421 GGIGSINDI
-430 HTKKHAIPPGALLIQ
+430 HTKKHAIPAGALLIQ
-445 LGGPAM
+445 IGGPAM

-457 GAASSMGTGFNSENL
+457 GAASSMGTGFNAENL

-496 QLGTENPILSIH
+496 QLGKDNPILSIH

-523 NDGGVGATLQLRS
+523 NDGGVGATFQLRS

-549 WCNEAQERYVLAIQE
+549 WCNEAQERYVLAIEE
-564 KDLDLFKS
+564 KDLDLFKL
-572 LCNRERCPFAILG
+572 LCERERCPFAIVG
-585 IAKKDKHLIVEDSL
+585 IAKNTKELIVEDSL
-599 LKKDVVHMDLSIL
+599 LKKDAVHMDLSIL
-612 LGKPPRMTRNVKRKE
+612 LGKPPKMTRDVIRKQ
-627 ITIKVIKT
+627 KKLKAFAT
-635 ETIDIKDAAYR
+635 EEIDIKEAAYR

-662 GDRTVT
+662 GDRSVT
-668 GLIARDQLVGPWQV
+668 GLISRDQLVGPWQL

-693 FDTILGEAFAIGEK
+693 FDSLLGEAFAIGEK
-707 TPIALIDAKASVR
+707 TPIAMIDAKASVR
-720 MALGESITNLSAASI
+720 MALGEAITNLSAASI
-735 NNFEDIKLSANWMAS
+735 HHLEDVKLSANWMAA
-750 AGHTGQ
+750 AGHAGE

-768 IHLCPDLGISIPVGK
+768 MHLCPDLGISIPVGK

-789 TTWLDNTKE
+789 TTWLDQSQE
-798 KTVVSPVSLIVSV
+798 KTVVSPVSLIVSA

-819 KTLTPCLNRDLKDS
+819 KTLTPALDRNLKDS
-833 GLIYIDLGL
+833 GLIYIDLGF

-848 ASSFNL
+848 ASCFNL
-854 VFNEVGDIP
+854 VFNQVGDIAP
-863 PKLDNAKTLKAF
+863 TLDDTKILKAF
-875 FHVIQTLKKENMIE
+875 FEMIQTLKNEDVIV

-896 GGLFATLSEMAFAGR
+896 GGLFTTLTEMAFAGR
-911 CGLNINL
+911 CGLDIDL
-918 TNCGTD
+918 SKCGHD
-924 INAILFNEELGAVIQ
+924 IKAILFNEELGAVIQ
-939 VRKEFISAALTKIH
+939 VKKEHIADVLTRMNRAL
-953 KDLNQHAYLIGSINL
+953 KDHAFLIGSTNSKQTIH
-968 NQRIQIHYKNEIVFE
+968 IQYENKTVFK
-983 DTRSNL
+983 DIRANL
-989 QSIWTETSYK
+989 QNAWSETSYK
-999 MQSMRDNPECAIEE
+999 MQAMRDNPECALEE
-1013 FSQISDDLDPGIN
+1013 FSLISDDLDPGIS
-1026 PKFNFEIPESF
+1026 PQFNFEIPQTF

-1047 ILREQGINGHVEMA
+1047 ILREQGVNGHVEMA
-1061 AAFSSAGFEAHDVHM
+1061 AAFSRAGFEAHDVHM
-1076 TDIIEGHKSLADF
+1076 SDIIQDRKSLNDF

-1114 LFNSK
+1114 LFNRK
-1119 TRDAFTAFFSRPN
+1119 TRDAFETFFSRSD

-1143 MMSNLKEIIPGSALW
+1143 MMSNLKEIIPGSSLW
-1158 PHFIKNKSE
+1158 PHFVKNKSE
-1167 QFEARFVSVEILK
+1167 QFEARFVSVEILP
-1180 SNSIFLAGM
+1180 SNSIFFTGM
-1189 NGAILPIAVAHGEGY
+1189 HGAILPIAVAHGEGY
-1204 AEYQTETQVNDVLN
+1204 TEYQGSKQLNDVLN

-1233 TSTYPMNPNGSPN
+1233 TSAYPMNPNGSPQ
-1246 GITGFTS
+1246 GMTGFTS
-1253 ENGRFSI
+1253 DNGRFSI
-1260 MMPHPERVYR
+1260 MMPHPERVFR
-1270 VLQNSWYPGSWDELA
+1270 TVQNSWHPETWDELA
-1285 PWYKMFT
+1285 PWYKMFA

>member
-1 MQNMQNQEIFHIAG
+1 MQSQEIIHIAG

-27 LQKLQTINNQIKAI
+27 LEKLQTVNPQIKDI
-41 YSEYIHI
+41 HSEYLHI
-48 VWCGIKIVDIDKT
+48 VWCEKKIAASEKDT
-61 ALEKILRYG
+61 LEKILHYG
-70 PKAHKLEFKNNS
+70 PKAQVLDFKDNS

-101 IAKHCGLHGIKRIER
+101 IANHCGLHDIKRIER
-116 AVAIYIELK
+116 AVAVYIELK
-125 NESLLSD
+125 NGSLLSED
-132 DEKKSLSIL
+132 QKKVLAL
-141 LHDRMTEV
+141 YLHDRMTEV

-155 DAQFLFSDSPP
+155 DAKALFSHLAP
-166 KPIQYAEMLEGGKQV
+166 KPIQYAEMLEHGKKV
-181 LNEFNKNLGLALSE
+181 LNDFNKNLGLALSE

-205 SSIKRNPTDAEL
+205 TSIKRNPTDVEL

-237 IIDGK
+237 IVDGE
-242 KQSTSLF
+242 KQSKSLF
-249 NMIKNT
+249 GMIKNT

-262 TIVAYSD
+262 TVVAYSD
-269 NSSIIE
+269 NSSIVE
-275 GTQIN
+275 GAKIN

-285 QNGIYSD
+285 QNGVYD
-292 HEELTHFIMKVET
+292 NHEELTHFIMKVET

-347 SNLHIP
+347 SNLRIP
-353 EFIQPWEKIKYGV
+353 EFIQPWEKNDYGS

-376 MIDGPIGAA
+376 MIDGPIGGA

-398 YFRTLEIKHDDEVKG
+398 YFRTLEIEHDDEVKG

-421 GGIGSINNI
+421 GGIGSINDI
-430 HTKKHAIPPGALLIQ
+430 HTKKHAIPAGALLIQ
-445 LGGPAM
+445 IGGPAM

-457 GAASSMGTGFNSENL
+457 GAASSMGTGFNAENL

-496 QLGTENPILSIH
+496 QLGKDNPILSIH

-523 NDGGVGATLQLRS
+523 NDGGVGATFQLRS

-549 WCNEAQERYVLAIQE
+549 WCNEAQERYVLAIEE
-564 KDLDLFKS
+564 KDLDLFKL
-572 LCNRERCPFAILG
+572 LCERERCPFAIVG
-585 IAKKDKHLIVEDSL
+585 IAKNTKELIVEDSL
-599 LKKDVVHMDLSIL
+599 LKKDAVHMDLSIL
-612 LGKPPRMTRNVKRKE
+612 LGKPPKMTRDVIRKQ
-627 ITIKVIKT
+627 KKLKAFAT
-635 ETIDIKDAAYR
+635 EDIDIKEAAYR

-662 GDRTVT
+662 GDRSVT
-668 GLIARDQLVGPWQV
+668 GLISRDQLVGPWQL

-693 FDTILGEAFAIGEK
+693 FDSLLGEAFAIGEK
-707 TPIALIDAKASVR
+707 TPIAMIDAKASVR
-720 MALGESITNLSAASI
+720 MALGEAITNLSAASI
-735 NNFEDIKLSANWMAS
+735 HHLEDVKLSANWMAS
-750 AGHTGQ
+750 AGHAGE

-768 IHLCPDLGISIPVGK
+768 MHLCPDLGISIPVGK

-789 TTWLDNTKE
+789 TTWLDQSQE
-798 KTVVSPVSLIVSV
+798 KTVVSPVSLIVSA

-819 KTLTPCLNRDLKDS
+819 KTLTPALDRNLKDS
-833 GLIYIDLGL
+833 GLIYIDLGF

-848 ASSFNL
+848 ASCFNL
-854 VFNEVGDIP
+854 VFNQVGDIAP
-863 PKLDNAKTLKAF
+863 TLDDTKILKAF
-875 FHVIQTLKKENMIE
+875 FEMIQTLKNEDVIV

-896 GGLFATLSEMAFAGR
+896 GGLFTTLTEMAFAGR
-911 CGLNINL
+911 CGLDIDL
-918 TNCGTD
+918 SKCGHD
-924 INAILFNEELGAVIQ
+924 IKAILFNEELGAVIQ
-939 VRKEFISAALTKIH
+939 VKKEHIADVLTRMNRAL
-953 KDLNQHAYLIGSINL
+953 KDHAFLIGSINS
-968 NQRIQIHYKNEIVFE
+968 QQTIHIQHENKTVFK
-983 DTRSNL
+983 DIRANL
-989 QSIWTETSYK
+989 QNAWSETSYK
-999 MQSMRDNPECAIEE
+999 MQAMRDNPECALEE
-1013 FSQISDDLDPGIN
+1013 FSLISDDLDPGIS
-1026 PKFNFEIPESF
+1026 PQFDFEIPQTF

-1047 ILREQGINGHVEMA
+1047 ILREQGVNGHVEMA
-1061 AAFSSAGFEAHDVHM
+1061 AAFSRAGFEAHDVHM
-1076 TDIIEGHKSLADF
+1076 SDIIQDRKSLNDF

-1114 LFNSK
+1114 LFNRK
-1119 TRDAFTAFFSRPN
+1119 TRDAFEAFFSRPD

-1143 MMSNLKEIIPGSALW
+1143 MMSNLKEIIPGSSLW
-1158 PHFIKNKSE
+1158 PHFVKNKSE
-1167 QFEARFVSVEILK
+1167 QFEARFVSVEILP
-1180 SNSIFLAGM
+1180 SNSVFFTGM
-1189 NGAILPIAVAHGEGY
+1189 HGAILPIVVAHGEGY
-1204 AEYQTETQVNDVLN
+1204 TEYEDSKQLNDVLN

-1233 TSTYPMNPNGSPN
+1233 TSAYPMNPNGSPQ
-1246 GITGFTS
+1246 GMTGFTS
-1253 ENGRFSI
+1253 DNGRFSI
-1260 MMPHPERVYR
+1260 MMPHPERVFR
-1270 VLQNSWYPGSWDELA
+1270 TVQNSWHPETWDELA
-1285 PWYKMFT
+1285 PWYKMFA

>member
-1 MQNMQNQEIFHIAG
+1 MQSQEIIHIAG

-27 LQKLQTINNQIKAI
+27 LEKLQTVNPQIKDI
-41 YSEYIHI
+41 HSEYLHI
-48 VWCGIKIVDIDKT
+48 VWCEKKIAASEKDT
-61 ALEKILRYG
+61 LEKILHYG
-70 PKAHKLEFKNNS
+70 PKAQVLDFKDNS

-101 IAKHCGLHGIKRIER
+101 IANHCGLYDIKRIER
-116 AVAIYIELK
+116 AVAVYIELK
-125 NESLLSD
+125 NGALLSED
-132 DEKKSLSIL
+132 QKKVLAL
-141 LHDRMTEV
+141 YLHDRMTEV

-155 DAQFLFSDSPP
+155 DAKALFSHLAP
-166 KPIQYAEMLEGGKQV
+166 KPIQYAEMLEHGKKV
-181 LNEFNKNLGLALSE
+181 LNDFNKNLGLALSE

-205 SSIKRNPTDAEL
+205 TSIKRNPTDVEL

-237 IIDGK
+237 IVDGE
-242 KQSTSLF
+242 KQSKSLF
-249 NMIKNT
+249 GMIKNT

-262 TIVAYSD
+262 TVVAYSD
-269 NSSIIE
+269 NSSIVE
-275 GTQIN
+275 GAKIN

-285 QNGIYSD
+285 QNGVYD
-292 HEELTHFIMKVET
+292 NHEELTHFIMKVET

-347 SNLHIP
+347 SNLRIP
-353 EFIQPWEKIKYGV
+353 EFIQPWEKNDYGS

-376 MIDGPIGAA
+376 MIDGPIGGA

-398 YFRTLEIKHDDEVKG
+398 YFRTLEIEHDDEVKG

-421 GGIGSINNI
+421 GGIGSINDI
-430 HTKKHAIPPGALLIQ
+430 HTKKHAIPAGALLIQ
-445 LGGPAM
+445 IGGPAM

-457 GAASSMGTGFNSENL
+457 GAASSMGTGFNAENL

-496 QLGTENPILSIH
+496 QLGKDNPILSIH

-523 NDGGVGATLQLRS
+523 NDGGVGATFQLRS

-549 WCNEAQERYVLAIQE
+549 WCNEAQERYVLAIEE
-564 KDLDLFKS
+564 KDLDLFKL
-572 LCNRERCPFAILG
+572 LCERERCPFAIVG
-585 IAKKDKHLIVEDSL
+585 IAKNTKELIVEDSL
-599 LKKDVVHMDLSIL
+599 LKKDAVHMDLSIL
-612 LGKPPRMTRNVKRKE
+612 LGKPPKMTRDVIRKQKKL
-627 ITIKVIKT
+627 KVFAT
-635 ETIDIKDAAYR
+635 EDIDIKEAAYR

-662 GDRTVT
+662 GDRSVT
-668 GLIARDQLVGPWQV
+668 GLISRDQLVGPWQL

-693 FDTILGEAFAIGEK
+693 FDSLLGEAFAIGEK
-707 TPIALIDAKASVR
+707 TPIAMIDAKASVR
-720 MALGESITNLSAASI
+720 MALGEAITNLSAASI
-735 NNFEDIKLSANWMAS
+735 HHLEDVKLSANWMAS
-750 AGHTGQ
+750 AGHAGE

-768 IHLCPDLGISIPVGK
+768 MHLCPDLGISIPVGK

-789 TTWLDNTKE
+789 TTWLDQSQE
-798 KTVVSPVSLIVSV
+798 KTVVSPVSLIVSA

-819 KTLTPCLNRDLKDS
+819 KTLTPALDRNLKDS
-833 GLIYIDLGL
+833 GLIYIDLGF

-848 ASSFNL
+848 ASCFNL
-854 VFNEVGDIP
+854 VFNQVGDIAP
-863 PKLDNAKTLKAF
+863 TLDDTKILKAF
-875 FHVIQTLKKENMIE
+875 FEMIQTLKNEDVIV

-896 GGLFATLSEMAFAGR
+896 GGLFTTLTEMAFAGR
-911 CGLNINL
+911 CGLDIDL
-918 TNCGTD
+918 SKCGHD
-924 INAILFNEELGAVIQ
+924 IKAILFNEELGAVIQ
-939 VRKEFISAALTKIH
+939 VKKEHIADVLTRMNSAL
-953 KDLNQHAYLIGSINL
+953 KDHVFLIGSINS
-968 NQRIQIHYKNEIVFE
+968 QQTIHIQHENKTVFK
-983 DTRSNL
+983 DIRTNL
-989 QSIWTETSYK
+989 QNAWSETSYK
-999 MQSMRDNPECAIEE
+999 MQAMRDNPECALEE
-1013 FSQISDDLDPGIN
+1013 FSLISDDLDPGIS
-1026 PKFNFEIPESF
+1026 PQFNFEIPQTF

-1047 ILREQGINGHVEMA
+1047 ILREQGVNGHVEMA
-1061 AAFSSAGFEAHDVHM
+1061 SAFSRAGFEAHDVHM
-1076 TDIIEGHKSLADF
+1076 SDIIQDRKSLNDF

-1114 LFNSK
+1114 LFNRK
-1119 TRDAFTAFFSRPN
+1119 TRDAFEAFFSRPD

-1143 MMSNLKEIIPGSALW
+1143 MMSNLKEIIPGSSLW
-1158 PHFIKNKSE
+1158 PHFVKNKSE
-1167 QFEARFVSVEILK
+1167 QFEARFVSVEILP
-1180 SNSIFLAGM
+1180 SNSVFFTGM
-1189 NGAILPIAVAHGEGY
+1189 HGAILPIVVAHGEGY
-1204 AEYQTETQVNDVLN
+1204 TEYEDSKQLNDVLN

-1233 TSTYPMNPNGSPN
+1233 TSAYPMNPNGSPQ
-1246 GITGFTS
+1246 GMTGFTS
-1253 ENGRFSI
+1253 DNGRFSI
-1260 MMPHPERVYR
+1260 MMPHPERVFR
-1270 VLQNSWYPGSWDELA
+1270 TVQNSWHPETWDELA
-1285 PWYKMFT
+1285 PWYKMFA